1 MENYLAN
8 ATVASAGKVDA
19 DPLASLGL
27 KGAQPTNTSAA
38 DNNSFRP
45 LLRAI
50 TPDDSKSLLDAI
62 AKGGS
67 DLNNCIGQL
76 AQELGLDEENLKEF
90 KDLANTLHQ
99 SKQLVTEAK
108 TSFSQLERI
117 RAQQQKRLS
126 TLQKQQGITPSQG
139 DVPNNDSFTV
149 DFKAHVEGNGPQG
162 GFSEG
167 FNLRT
172 KQQRAA
178 QIAADIK
185 ERDLKASLDANANA
199 NANANA
205 QAHGLGLGQG
215 QGLDQQGQ
223 VSAQGLS
230 CEQGAIAQ
238 TSGAAAPTVGTFD
251 GRKKIDLDSKLDYS
265 NQQRDL
271 ENIRKGGVAI
281 NTKVLAP
288 VVNVFKEEELKKY
301 QEESSRYIECGQKFY
316 DYAHKYIGNAKRQGL
331 YKDPEPENNMSITY
345 KEGLDKIKFCFTD
358 MDLMKENKSKGLPIN
373 AHKVTEQSAQAL
385 NNSQSQANGNFA
397 LSSQGAHG
405 FDVNDPRHLGSQLV
419 GEGVSLSNNGQSVDI
434 ASTQEATVSAPV
446 SAPAVPAPAEPAE
459 PAAAVAAQAAE
470 LSAKSHAQEQEPAP
484 NQEPSADKVS
494 AGEQTQSPAQNQD
507 QAQAQDKAQVHAP
520 AQAQTEANSQ
530 EQVSGENGDSGVA
543 VSGSVAE
550 QNMGQA
556 TNSVPQV
563 THSEGDSAFAEQN
576 QTTSSLS
583 VSLADSP
590 KFEPQKLSDNA
601 NKSLDAF
608 ASGIGISEGYGD
620 EADIDDI
627 LGSSI
632 NSNTDN
638 NSLEIIDVAT
648 VKLPEQSQGD
658 LSATAPQMKQD
669 GGATEKGSQS
679 NDDLPPWSMGPDDK
693 REFINPNALNGLPQA
708 QELNQDKG
716 ESGNL
721 QKYPELTN
729 NALATTNAAQD
740 FIANQDKGQGA
751 NGSMVVANSAL
762 SVSSQS
768 MGLNTPKSDNLI
780 TAPQSGVKLIDG
792 SLDLSAEKAKVQ
804 QANQALSNLNESLLH
819 AHSDDEKAA
828 IAKAKGEA
836 SFQFLNTLDAQLN
849 KEAEL
854 SKANGPSPWEL
865 ANEATV
871 ITIGKNSIKINHA
884 EPIKLTKRSDNNLL
898 ADSEQGSS
906 KDKGNSD
913 LFFEPLKVR
922 DDGFIQ
928 TTKAQDF
935 SSLVEQIRAQEQQA
949 VLEHQQELEQ
959 VELYKQQMIAHGHVF
974 HEQSNDVLN
983 LMAISNSAIA
993 KELQERLATEG
1004 QDRST
1009 AYVFGQGNIKVPEQH
1024 FPWTQVAHIAPKITL
1039 SNTQTQVNAHSQPQ
1053 NQAQAQASAPAQAQ
1067 AQAPAQALSQPAV
1080 TVATGATAA
1089 SATPAMTQTQGSIPP
1104 AQANGQMLS
1113 QAQPQ
1118 GSAHGA
1124 YAQAPVQQP
1133 GHAQSFAQNGA
1144 SMPVQVP
1151 VQAQAQAPVPGQMPG
1166 QMPAQGYGNMQ
1177 PNSAHQYNGPVNGVN
1192 AVNTGVAN
1200 PNGGYGRPN
1209 GADEFVDRVATL
1221 ERPDYI
1227 ADHDEFYKSEES
1239 YESSYGVAAP
1249 NFAPMESDEDD
1260 GEYFGG
1266 GYDLAAAEALNNDPQ
1281 LVNAEPIEGTDRVI
1295 GSALRRVDTFAGL
1308 RMMSDDDFYGQVLEK
1323 DEWLQIITQAFSNNG
1338 PEFSILTRTARKVDE
1353 LNPDHWTIVVAKS
1366 DECDYL
1372 LPNIIKAL
1380 NAATGRNLQIEVQ
1393 KDNET
1398 PREAPCYKAYFAHQE
1413 AIAITRQKIKKIH
1426 GFNSLVKNLG
1436 LSLDNVGITLYVEK
1450 QERQVAKAINSVPLI

>member
-50 TPDDSKSLLDAI
+50 TPDDSKSLLAAI

-117 RAQQQKRLS
+117 RAEQQKRLS

-139 DVPNNDSFTV
+139 DVPSNDSFTV

-185 ERDLKASLDANANA
+185 ERDLKASIDANANA
-199 NANANA
+199 NANTNA
-205 QAHGLGLGQG
+205 QAQGQGQGQGQGLSQG

-223 VSAQGLS
+223 ASAQGLS
-230 CEQGAIAQ
+230 YEQGAIAQ

-281 NTKVLAP
+281 NTRVLAP

-331 YKDPEPENNMSITY
+331 YKEPEPENTLNITTR
-345 KEGLDKIKFCFTD
+345 EGEIKAKSCIANIE
-358 MDLMKENKSKGLPIN
+358 LMIENKSKGLPIN

-385 NNSQSQANGNFA
+385 NNGQSQANGNFA

-434 ASTQEATVSAPV
+434 ASTQEATVSAPAA
-446 SAPAVPAPAEPAE
+446 STAPAAP
-459 PAAAVAAQAAE
+459 AAE
-470 LSAKSHAQEQEPAP
+470 LTVKSNAQEQQPAT

-494 AGEQTQSPAQNQD
+494 VGEQTQSPAQNQD
-507 QAQAQDKAQVHAP
+507 QAQVHAP
-520 AQAQTEANSQ
+520 AQATALEQTEANSQ
-530 EQVSGENGDSGVA
+530 EQVSGDNGENGDSGAA
-543 VSGSVAE
+543 VSVAE

-608 ASGIGISEGYGD
+608 ASGIGLSEGYGD

-632 NSNTDN
+632 NSNTNN

-669 GGATEKGSQS
+669 GGATDKGSQS

-721 QKYPELTN
+721 QKYPEHTN

-762 SVSSQS
+762 SASSQS

-780 TAPQSGVKLIDG
+780 TTPQSGVKLIDG

-913 LFFEPLKVR
+913 IFFEPLKVR

-1039 SNTQTQVNAHSQPQ
+1039 SNTQTQANA
-1053 NQAQAQASAPAQAQ
+1053 QAQAQASA
-1067 AQAPAQALSQPAV
+1067 QALAQPAATAA
-1080 TVATGATAA
+1080 TVATAA
-1089 SATPAMTQTQGSIPP
+1089 SATPVMAQTQGSIPP
-1104 AQANGQMLS
+1104 AQANGQM
-1113 QAQPQ
+1113 QAQAQ
-1118 GSAHGA
+1118 AQAQAQSSATGA
-1124 YAQAPVQQP
+1124 YAQAPVQMP
-1133 GHAQSFAQNGA
+1133 GHAQSGAQRGTQNGA
-1144 SMPVQVP
+1144 PMQVQGQV
-1151 VQAQAQAPVPGQMPG
+1151 QAQAPVPG

-1177 PNSAHQYNGPVNGVN
+1177 PNNAHQYNGPVNGVN

-1200 PNGGYGRPN
+1200 PNSGYGRPN
-1209 GADEFVDRVATL
+1209 GADEFVDRMATL

-1413 AIAITRQKIKKIH
+1413 AIAIARQKIKKIH

-1450 QERQVAKAINSVPLI
+1450 QERHVAKAINSVPLI

>member
-199 NANANA
+199 NAQAQDQA
-205 QAHGLGLGQG
+205 QAQGQGLSQG

-223 VSAQGLS
+223 ASAQGLS
-230 CEQGAIAQ
+230 YEQGAIAQ

-281 NTKVLAP
+281 NTRVLAP

-331 YKDPEPENNMSITY
+331 YKEPEPENNKHITR
-345 KEGLDKIKFCFTD
+345 KEGEDIMNSCFTD
-358 MDLMKENKSKGLPIN
+358 MDLMNENKSKGLPIN

-385 NNSQSQANGNFA
+385 NNGQSQANGNFA

-446 SAPAVPAPAEPAE
+446 SAS
-459 PAAAVAAQAAE
+459 AASAGPAAE
-470 LSAKSHAQEQEPAP
+470 LTAKSHAQEQQPDQ

-494 AGEQTQSPAQNQD
+494 VGEQTQSPAQNQ
-507 QAQAQDKAQVHAP
+507 AHAP
-520 AQAQTEANSQ
+520 AQVTAQEQTEANSQ

-556 TNSVPQV
+556 TNSVSQV

-632 NSNTDN
+632 NSNTNN

-669 GGATEKGSQS
+669 GGATDKGSQS

-721 QKYPELTN
+721 QKYPEHTN

-751 NGSMVVANSAL
+751 NGSMVVANNAL
-762 SVSSQS
+762 SASSQS
-768 MGLNTPKSDNLI
+768 MGLNTPKSDSLI

-913 LFFEPLKVR
+913 IFFEPLKVR

-1009 AYVFGQGNIKVPEQH
+1009 TYVFGQGNIKVPEQH
-1024 FPWTQVAHIAPKITL
+1024 FPWTQVAHIAPKIML
-1039 SNTQTQVNAHSQPQ
+1039 SNTQTQAN
-1053 NQAQAQASAPAQAQ
+1053 AQAQTQAQ
-1067 AQAPAQALSQPAV
+1067 AQAPAQALAQPAA
-1080 TVATGATAA
+1080 TVANVATAA
-1089 SATPAMTQTQGSIPP
+1089 SATPVMPHTQAPKPP
-1104 AQANGQMLS
+1104 AQANGQM
-1113 QAQPQ
+1113 QAQAQ
-1118 GSAHGA
+1118 AQSSAHGA
-1124 YAQAPVQQP
+1124 YAQAPVQMP
-1133 GHAQSFAQNGA
+1133 GHAQSGAQNGA
-1144 SMPVQVP
+1144 SMPVQVQVQGQ
-1151 VQAQAQAPVPGQMPG
+1151 VQAHAPVPGQMS
-1166 QMPAQGYGNMQ
+1166 AQGHGNMQ
-1177 PNSAHQYNGPVNGVN
+1177 PNNAPAYNGPVNGVN

-1209 GADEFVDRVATL
+1209 GADDFVDRVATL

-1380 NAATGRNLQIEVQ
+1380 NAATGRDLQIEVQ

>member
-38 DNNSFRP
+38 DNNNSFRP

-199 NANANA
+199 NANTNA
-205 QAHGLGLGQG
+205 QAQGQG

-223 VSAQGLS
+223 ASAQGLS
-230 CEQGAIAQ
+230 QEQGAIAQ

-331 YKDPEPENNMSITY
+331 YKDPEPENNMSITT
-345 KEGLDKIKFCFTD
+345 KEGLDKIKSYFTD

-385 NNSQSQANGNFA
+385 NNGQSQANGNFA

-434 ASTQEATVSAPV
+434 ASTQEATVSAPE
-446 SAPAVPAPAEPAE
+446 SAPAVPAAPVPAEPE
-459 PAAAVAAQAAE
+459 QAAE
-470 LSAKSHAQEQEPAP
+470 PTAKSHAQEQEPAP

-494 AGEQTQSPAQNQD
+494 VGEQTQSPAQNQD
-507 QAQAQDKAQVHAP
+507 QAQDKAQVHAP
-520 AQAQTEANSQ
+520 AQEQTEANSQ
-530 EQVSGENGDSGVA
+530 EQVSGDDGNSEVA
-543 VSGSVAE
+543 VSGSVAVAE
-550 QNMGQA
+550 QNMGKA
-556 TNSVPQV
+556 TNSVSQV

-632 NSNTDN
+632 NSNTNN

-658 LSATAPQMKQD
+658 LSATAPKMKQD
-669 GGATEKGSQS
+669 GGATDKGSQS

-721 QKYPELTN
+721 QKYPEHTN

-762 SVSSQS
+762 SASSQS

-949 VLEHQQELEQ
+949 LLEHQQELEQ

-974 HEQSNDVLN
+974 HEESTDVLN

-1004 QDRST
+1004 QDRSC

-1039 SNTQTQVNAHSQPQ
+1039 SSTQTQ
-1053 NQAQAQASAPAQAQ
+1053 AQAQ
-1067 AQAPAQALSQPAV
+1067 AQAPEQALAQPAA
-1080 TVATGATAA
+1080 TVATAA
-1089 SATPAMTQTQGSIPP
+1089 SAAPVMAQTQGSIPP
-1104 AQANGQMLS
+1104 AQANGQM
-1113 QAQPQ
+1113 QAQAQ
-1118 GSAHGA
+1118 AQSSATGA
-1124 YAQAPVQQP
+1124 YAQAPVQQQ
-1133 GHAQSFAQNGA
+1133 GHAQSCAQRGSQNGA
-1144 SMPVQVP
+1144 SMPVQVQ
-1151 VQAQAQAPVPGQMPG
+1151 VQGQEQAPVSG
-1166 QMPAQGYGNMQ
+1166 QMPAPGNGNMQ
-1177 PNSAHQYNGPVNGVN
+1177 PNNATPYNGPVNRVN
-1192 AVNTGVAN
+1192 NGALS
-1200 PNGGYGRPN
+1200 PNGGYGAHN
-1209 GADEFVDRVATL
+1209 GADDFVDRVATL

-1249 NFAPMESDEDD
+1249 NFTPMESDEDD

-1308 RMMSDDDFYGQVLEK
+1308 RVMSDDDFYGQVLEK

-1413 AIAITRQKIKKIH
+1413 AIAIARQKIKKIH

>member
-199 NANANA
+199 NSQA
-205 QAHGLGLGQG
+205 QAQAQGLGQGQG

-230 CEQGAIAQ
+230 YEHGAIAQ

-301 QEESSRYIECGQKFY
+301 QEESSHYIECGQKFY

-345 KEGLDKIKFCFTD
+345 KEGLDKIKSYFTD

-434 ASTQEATVSAPV
+434 ASTQEATVYAPE
-446 SAPAVPAPAEPAE
+446 SAPAASTVPAGPAAPEPAPA
-459 PAAAVAAQAAE
+459 AE
-470 LSAKSHAQEQEPAP
+470 LTVKSHAQEQEPAP

-494 AGEQTQSPAQNQD
+494 VGEQTQSPAQNQD
-507 QAQAQDKAQVHAP
+507 QAQDKAQAHAP
-520 AQAQTEANSQ
+520 AQANAQEQTEANSQ
-530 EQVSGENGDSGVA
+530 EQVSGDNGDSEVA
-543 VSGSVAE
+543 VSGSVAVAE
-550 QNMGQA
+550 QDMVKA

-608 ASGIGISEGYGD
+608 ASGIGLSEGYGD
-620 EADIDDI
+620 DADIDDI

-648 VKLPEQSQGD
+648 VKLSEQSQGD
-658 LSATAPQMKQD
+658 LPATAPQMKQD
-669 GGATEKGSQS
+669 GGATDKGIQS

-721 QKYPELTN
+721 QKYPEHPN

-768 MGLNTPKSDNLI
+768 MDLNTPKSDNLI

-949 VLEHQQELEQ
+949 LLEHQQELEQ

-974 HEQSNDVLN
+974 HEESNDVLN
-983 LMAISNSAIA
+983 LMAISNSSIA

-1004 QDRST
+1004 QDRSR

-1039 SNTQTQVNAHSQPQ
+1039 SNTQTQANAHTQTL
-1053 NQAQAQASAPAQAQ
+1053 AQAEAQNQ
-1067 AQAPAQALSQPAV
+1067 AQAPAQALAQPVA
-1080 TVATGATAA
+1080 TVATSA
-1089 SATPAMTQTQGSIPP
+1089 SASPVTAQTQDSIPP
-1104 AQANGQMLS
+1104 AQTNGQMLS
-1113 QAQPQ
+1113 QAQSQ
-1118 GSAHGA
+1118 SSAPGA
-1124 YAQAPVQQP
+1124 YAQDPVQQS

-1144 SMPVQVP
+1144 PMQ
-1151 VQAQAQAPVPGQMPG
+1151 VQAHAQAPVPGQMPAKG
-1166 QMPAQGYGNMQ
+1166 SGNMQ
-1177 PNSAHQYNGPVNGVN
+1177 PNNAHQYNGPVNGVN

-1209 GADEFVDRVATL
+1209 GADDFVDRVATL

-1227 ADHDEFYKSEES
+1227 ADHDDFYKSEES

-1281 LVNAEPIEGTDRVI
+1281 LVNAEPIERTDRVI

>member
-27 KGAQPTNTSAA
+27 KGVQPTNTSAA

-50 TPDDSKSLLDAI
+50 TPDDSKSLLAAI

-117 RAQQQKRLS
+117 RAEQQKRLS
-126 TLQKQQGITPSQG
+126 TLQKQQGITSSQG
-139 DVPNNDSFTV
+139 DVPSNDSFTV

-199 NANANA
+199 NANTNA
-205 QAHGLGLGQG
+205 QAQGQGQGQGLSQG

-223 VSAQGLS
+223 ASAQGQS
-230 CEQGAIAQ
+230 YEQGAIAQ

-281 NTKVLAP
+281 NTRVLAP

-331 YKDPEPENNMSITY
+331 YKDPEPENNMSITT
-345 KEGLDKIKFCFTD
+345 KEGLDKIKSYFTD

-385 NNSQSQANGNFA
+385 NNGQSQANGNFA

-434 ASTQEATVSAPV
+434 ASIQEATVSAPA
-446 SAPAVPAPAEPAE
+446 SAPA
-459 PAAAVAAQAAE
+459 PAAPAAE
-470 LSAKSHAQEQEPAP
+470 LTVKSNAQEQQPAT

-494 AGEQTQSPAQNQD
+494 VGEQTQSPAQNQD
-507 QAQAQDKAQVHAP
+507 QAQVHVP
-520 AQAQTEANSQ
+520 AQANAQEQTEANSQ
-530 EQVSGENGDSGVA
+530 EQVSGENGDSGAA
-543 VSGSVAE
+543 VSVAE

-556 TNSVPQV
+556 TNSVSQV

-608 ASGIGISEGYGD
+608 ASGIGLSEGYGD

-632 NSNTDN
+632 NSNTNN

-669 GGATEKGSQS
+669 GGATDKGSQS

-721 QKYPELTN
+721 QKYPEHTN

-762 SVSSQS
+762 SASSQS
-768 MGLNTPKSDNLI
+768 MGLNTPKSDSLI

-854 SKANGPSPWEL
+854 SQANGPSPWEL

-913 LFFEPLKVR
+913 IFFEPLKVR

-949 VLEHQQELEQ
+949 VLEHQQDLEQ

-1004 QDRST
+1004 QDRSS

-1039 SNTQTQVNAHSQPQ
+1039 SNTQPQANAHA
-1053 NQAQAQASAPAQAQ
+1053 NDQAQNQAQ
-1067 AQAPAQALSQPAV
+1067 AQAPAQALAQPAATAA
-1080 TVATGATAA
+1080 TVATAA
-1089 SATPAMTQTQGSIPP
+1089 SATPVMAQTQGSIPP
-1104 AQANGQMLS
+1104 AQANGQM
-1113 QAQPQ
+1113 QAHAQSQ
-1118 GSAHGA
+1118 GSAHGS
-1124 YAQAPVQQP
+1124 YAQAPIQQP
-1133 GHAQSFAQNGA
+1133 GHAQRGAQNGA
-1144 SMPVQVP
+1144 SMPVQVQGQ
-1151 VQAQAQAPVPGQMPG
+1151 VQAQAPVSGQMS
-1166 QMPAQGYGNMQ
+1166 AQGHGNMQ
-1177 PNSAHQYNGPVNGVN
+1177 PNSAPQYNGPVNGVN

-1209 GADEFVDRVATL
+1209 GADEFVDRMATL

-1413 AIAITRQKIKKIH
+1413 AIAIARQKIKKIH

>member
-1 MENYLAN
+1 M
-8 ATVASAGKVDA
+8 
-19 DPLASLGL
+19 
-27 KGAQPTNTSAA
+27 
-38 DNNSFRP
+38 
-45 LLRAI
+45 RAI
-50 TPDDSKSLLDAI
+50 TPDDSKSLLAAI

-126 TLQKQQGITPSQG
+126 TLQKQQGVTPSQG

-185 ERDLKASLDANANA
+185 ERDLKASLADNANA
-199 NANANA
+199 NVQA
-205 QAHGLGLGQG
+205 QAQGLSQGQG

-230 CEQGAIAQ
+230 YEQGAIAQ

-281 NTKVLAP
+281 NTRVLAP

-331 YKDPEPENNMSITY
+331 YKDPEPENNMSITT
-345 KEGLDKIKFCFTD
+345 KEGLDKIKSYFTD

-385 NNSQSQANGNFA
+385 NNGQSQANGNFA

-434 ASTQEATVSAPV
+434 ASTQDATVSAPE
-446 SAPAVPAPAEPAE
+446 SAPAASAVSAAPEQAVEPT
-459 PAAAVAAQAAE
+459 
-470 LSAKSHAQEQEPAP
+470 AKSHAQEQEPAP

-494 AGEQTQSPAQNQD
+494 VGEQTQSPAQNQD
-507 QAQAQDKAQVHAP
+507 HAQAQVHAP
-520 AQAQTEANSQ
+520 AQVTAQEQTEANSQ
-530 EQVSGENGDSGVA
+530 EQVSGDNGANGNSGAA
-543 VSGSVAE
+543 VSVAE

-556 TNSVPQV
+556 TNSVSQV

-608 ASGIGISEGYGD
+608 ASGIGLSEGYGD

-632 NSNTDN
+632 NSNTNN

-658 LSATAPQMKQD
+658 LPATAPQMKQD
-669 GGATEKGSQS
+669 GGATDKGSQS

-716 ESGNL
+716 EIGNL
-721 QKYPELTN
+721 QKYPEHPN

-762 SVSSQS
+762 SASSQS

-913 LFFEPLKVR
+913 IFFEPLKVR

-1039 SNTQTQVNAHSQPQ
+1039 SNTQPQANAHANDQAQ
-1053 NQAQAQASAPAQAQ
+1053 NQAQAQA
-1067 AQAPAQALSQPAV
+1067 QAPSQALAQSA
-1080 TVATGATAA
+1080 ATAATAATAA
-1089 SATPAMTQTQGSIPP
+1089 SATPVMAQTQGSIPP
-1104 AQANGQMLS
+1104 AQANGQM
-1113 QAQPQ
+1113 QAQAQ
-1118 GSAHGA
+1118 AQAQAQSSATGA

-1133 GHAQSFAQNGA
+1133 GHGQSFAQRGTQNGA
-1144 SMPVQVP
+1144 SMPVQGQV
-1151 VQAQAQAPVPGQMPG
+1151 QAQAPVSGQMS
-1166 QMPAQGYGNMQ
+1166 AQGHGNMQ
-1177 PNSAHQYNGPVNGVN
+1177 PNNAPQYNGPVNGVN
-1192 AVNTGVAN
+1192 AVSTGVAN
-1200 PNGGYGRPN
+1200 PNSGYGRPN
-1209 GADEFVDRVATL
+1209 GADDFVDRVATL

>member
-27 KGAQPTNTSAA
+27 KGAQPANTSAA
-38 DNNSFRP
+38 DNNNSFRP

-50 TPDDSKSLLDAI
+50 TPDDSKSLLAAI

-185 ERDLKASLDANANA
+185 ERDLKASLADNANA
-199 NANANA
+199 NANAQAQA

-230 CEQGAIAQ
+230 YEQGGVAQ

-385 NNSQSQANGNFA
+385 NNTQSQANGNFA

-434 ASTQEATVSAPV
+434 ASTQGATVSTPE
-446 SAPAVPAPAEPAE
+446 SAPAASTVLAGSAAPESAP
-459 PAAAVAAQAAE
+459 AAE
-470 LSAKSHAQEQEPAP
+470 LTAKTHAQEQQPTP

-494 AGEQTQSPAQNQD
+494 VGEQTKSPAQNQD

-520 AQAQTEANSQ
+520 AQATALEQTEANSQ
-530 EQVSGENGDSGVA
+530 EQVSGDNGENGNSGVA
-543 VSGSVAE
+543 VSGSVAVAE

-632 NSNTDN
+632 NSNTNN

-658 LSATAPQMKQD
+658 LPATAPQMKQD
-669 GGATEKGSQS
+669 GGATDKGSQS

-721 QKYPELTN
+721 QKYPEHTN

-762 SVSSQS
+762 SISSQS

-1004 QDRST
+1004 QDRSR
-1009 AYVFGQGNIKVPEQH
+1009 AYVFGQGNIKVPQQH

-1039 SNTQTQVNAHSQPQ
+1039 SNTQP
-1053 NQAQAQASAPAQAQ
+1053 QAQAQ
-1067 AQAPAQALSQPAV
+1067 AQALSQPAV
-1080 TVATGATAA
+1080 TVATEATAA

-1104 AQANGQMLS
+1104 AQANGQMQS

-1124 YAQAPVQQP
+1124 YAQAPVQMP
-1133 GHAQSFAQNGA
+1133 GHAQSFAKNGA
-1144 SMPVQVP
+1144 PMP

-1166 QMPAQGYGNMQ
+1166 QMSAQGYGNMQ

-1200 PNGGYGRPN
+1200 PNSGYGRPN
-1209 GADEFVDRVATL
+1209 GADDFVDRVATL

>member
-8 ATVASAGKVDA
+8 ATVTSAGKVDA

-99 SKQLVTEAK
+99 SKQLVKEAK

-117 RAQQQKRLS
+117 RAQHQQRLS

-139 DVPNNDSFTV
+139 DMPNSDSFTV

-205 QAHGLGLGQG
+205 QPQARGQNQG

-230 CEQGAIAQ
+230 EAQSAIAQ

-331 YKDPEPENNMSITY
+331 YKDPEPENNMSITT
-345 KEGLDKIKFCFTD
+345 KEGLDKIKSYFTD

-385 NNSQSQANGNFA
+385 NNGQSQANGNFA

-434 ASTQEATVSAPV
+434 ASTQDATVSAPV
-446 SAPAVPAPAEPAE
+446 SVPTASTVPAAP
-459 PAAAVAAQAAE
+459 AAE
-470 LSAKSHAQEQEPAP
+470 LTAKSHAQEQQPAP

-494 AGEQTQSPAQNQD
+494 VGEQTQSPAQNQD
-507 QAQAQDKAQVHAP
+507 LAQDKAQVHAP
-520 AQAQTEANSQ
+520 AQATALEQTEANSQ
-530 EQVSGENGDSGVA
+530 EQVSGANGNSEFA

-550 QNMGQA
+550 QNMGKA

-608 ASGIGISEGYGD
+608 ASGIGLSEGYGD

-632 NSNTDN
+632 NSNTNN

-669 GGATEKGSQS
+669 GGATDKGSQS

-721 QKYPELTN
+721 QKYPEHTN

-751 NGSMVVANSAL
+751 NGSMVVANNAL
-762 SVSSQS
+762 SASSQS

-854 SKANGPSPWEL
+854 SQANGPSPWEL

-913 LFFEPLKVR
+913 IFFEPLKVR

-949 VLEHQQELEQ
+949 VLEHQQDLEQ

-974 HEQSNDVLN
+974 HEESNDVLN

-1004 QDRST
+1004 QDRSS
-1009 AYVFGQGNIKVPEQH
+1009 AYVFGQGNIKVPEHH
-1024 FPWTQVAHIAPKITL
+1024 FPWTQVAHIAPKIML
-1039 SNTQTQVNAHSQPQ
+1039 SNTQTQAQAQVQ
-1053 NQAQAQASAPAQAQ
+1053 NQAQAQA
-1067 AQAPAQALSQPAV
+1067 QAPEQALAQSAATAA
-1080 TVATGATAA
+1080 TVATAA
-1089 SATPAMTQTQGSIPP
+1089 SASPVMAQNQAPIPP
-1104 AQANGQMLS
+1104 AQANGQMPAQT
-1113 QAQPQ
+1113 QAQAQ
-1118 GSAHGA
+1118 SSASGA
-1124 YAQAPVQQP
+1124 YAQAPVQMP
-1133 GHAQSFAQNGA
+1133 GHAQSFAQRGTQNGA
-1144 SMPVQVP
+1144 SMPVP
-1151 VQAQAQAPVPGQMPG
+1151 VQVQGQVQAQAPVSGQMS
-1166 QMPAQGYGNMQ
+1166 AQGHGNMQ
-1177 PNSAHQYNGPVNGVN
+1177 PNSAPQYNGPVNGVN

-1200 PNGGYGRPN
+1200 HNGGYGRPN
-1209 GADEFVDRVATL
+1209 GADEFVDRMATL

>member
-50 TPDDSKSLLDAI
+50 TPDDSKSLLAAI

-185 ERDLKASLDANANA
+185 ERDLKASLADNAKANANA
-199 NANANA
+199 QA

-230 CEQGAIAQ
+230 YEQGAIAQ

-331 YKDPEPENNMSITY
+331 YKDPEPENNMSITT

-385 NNSQSQANGNFA
+385 NNTQSQANDNFA

-434 ASTQEATVSAPV
+434 ASTQGATVSAPV
-446 SAPAVPAPAEPAE
+446 SA
-459 PAAAVAAQAAE
+459 AAASTVMAGSAAPESAPAAE
-470 LSAKSHAQEQEPAP
+470 LTAKSHAQEQQPTP

-494 AGEQTQSPAQNQD
+494 VGEQTQSPAQNQD
-507 QAQAQDKAQVHAP
+507 QPQDKAQAHAP
-520 AQAQTEANSQ
+520 AQAPAQEQTEANSQ
-530 EQVSGENGDSGVA
+530 EQVSGETGAA
-543 VSGSVAE
+543 VSVAE
-550 QNMGQA
+550 QNMGKA
-556 TNSVPQV
+556 TNCVPQV

-608 ASGIGISEGYGD
+608 ASGIGLSEGYGD

-632 NSNTDN
+632 NSNTNN

-658 LSATAPQMKQD
+658 LPATAPQMKQD
-669 GGATEKGSQS
+669 GGATDKGSQS

-721 QKYPELTN
+721 QKYPEHTD

-762 SVSSQS
+762 SISSQS

-1004 QDRST
+1004 QDRSR
-1009 AYVFGQGNIKVPEQH
+1009 AYVFGQGNIKVPQQH

-1039 SNTQTQVNAHSQPQ
+1039 SNTQP
-1053 NQAQAQASAPAQAQ
+1053 QAQAQ
-1067 AQAPAQALSQPAV
+1067 AQALSQPAV
-1080 TVATGATAA
+1080 TVATEATAA

-1104 AQANGQMLS
+1104 AQANGQMQS

-1124 YAQAPVQQP
+1124 YAQAPVQMP
-1133 GHAQSFAQNGA
+1133 GHAQSFAKNGA
-1144 SMPVQVP
+1144 PMP

-1166 QMPAQGYGNMQ
+1166 QMSAQGYGNMQ

-1200 PNGGYGRPN
+1200 PNSGYGRPN
-1209 GADEFVDRVATL
+1209 GADDFVDRVATL

>member
-50 TPDDSKSLLDAI
+50 TPDDSKSLLAAI

-117 RAQQQKRLS
+117 RAEQQKRLS

-139 DVPNNDSFTV
+139 DVPSNDSFTV

-199 NANANA
+199 NAQA
-205 QAHGLGLGQG
+205 QAQGQGLSQG

-223 VSAQGLS
+223 ASAQGLS
-230 CEQGAIAQ
+230 QEQGAIAQ

-281 NTKVLAP
+281 NTRVLAP

-331 YKDPEPENNMSITY
+331 YKEPEPENTLNITTR
-345 KEGLDKIKFCFTD
+345 EGEIKAKSCIANIE
-358 MDLMKENKSKGLPIN
+358 LMIENKSKGLPIN

-385 NNSQSQANGNFA
+385 NNGQSQANGNFA

-446 SAPAVPAPAEPAE
+446 SAPAASTVP
-459 PAAAVAAQAAE
+459 AVAAQAAE
-470 LSAKSHAQEQEPAP
+470 LTAKSHAQEQEPDQ
-484 NQEPSADKVS
+484 NQEPSTDKVS
-494 AGEQTQSPAQNQD
+494 VGEQTQSPAQNQD
-507 QAQAQDKAQVHAP
+507 QAQDKAQAHVP
-520 AQAQTEANSQ
+520 AQANAMEQTETNSQ
-530 EQVSGENGDSGVA
+530 EQVNGENGDSGAA
-543 VSGSVAE
+543 VSVAK
-550 QNMGQA
+550 QNMEQA
-556 TNSVPQV
+556 TNSVSQV

-608 ASGIGISEGYGD
+608 ASGIGLSEGYGD

-632 NSNTDN
+632 NSNTNN

-669 GGATEKGSQS
+669 GGATDKGSQS

-721 QKYPELTN
+721 QKYPEHPN

-762 SVSSQS
+762 SASSQS
-768 MGLNTPKSDNLI
+768 MGLNTPKSDSLI
-780 TAPQSGVKLIDG
+780 TTPQSGVKLIDG

-1024 FPWTQVAHIAPKITL
+1024 FPWTQVAHIAPKIML
-1039 SNTQTQVNAHSQPQ
+1039 SNTQTQV
-1053 NQAQAQASAPAQAQ
+1053 QAQAQAQNQAQDQ
-1067 AQAPAQALSQPAV
+1067 AQAPEQALAQPAATAA
-1080 TVATGATAA
+1080 TVATAA
-1089 SATPAMTQTQGSIPP
+1089 STSPVMAQNQAPIPP
-1104 AQANGQMLS
+1104 AQANGQM
-1113 QAQPQ
+1113 QAQTQ
-1118 GSAHGA
+1118 AQAQSFASGA
-1124 YAQAPVQQP
+1124 YAQAPVQMP
-1133 GHAQSFAQNGA
+1133 GHAQSFAQKGA
-1144 SMPVQVP
+1144 PMQVQV
-1151 VQAQAQAPVPGQMPG
+1151 QAQAPVSG
-1166 QMPAQGYGNMQ
+1166 QMPAKSYGNMQ
-1177 PNSAHQYNGPVNGVN
+1177 PNNAPTYNGPVNR
-1192 AVNTGVAN
+1192 AN
-1200 PNGGYGRPN
+1200 NGALSPNGGYGRPN
-1209 GADEFVDRVATL
+1209 GADEFVDRMATL

-1380 NAATGRNLQIEVQ
+1380 NAATGRSLQIEVQ

>member
-8 ATVASAGKVDA
+8 ATVASSGKVDA

-27 KGAQPTNTSAA
+27 KGVQPTNTSAA

-50 TPDDSKSLLDAI
+50 TTDDSKSLLDAI

-185 ERDLKASLDANANA
+185 ERDLKASLDANAQ
-199 NANANA
+199 A
-205 QAHGLGLGQG
+205 QAQGMGQG

-223 VSAQGLS
+223 ASAQGLS
-230 CEQGAIAQ
+230 YEQGAIAQ

-281 NTKVLAP
+281 NTRVLAP

-331 YKDPEPENNMSITY
+331 YKEPEPENNMSITT
-345 KEGLDKIKFCFTD
+345 KEGLDKIKSYFTD
-358 MDLMKENKSKGLPIN
+358 IDLMKENKSKGLPIN

-446 SAPAVPAPAEPAE
+446 SAPAASSVPAAP
-459 PAAAVAAQAAE
+459 AAE
-470 LSAKSHAQEQEPAP
+470 LTVKSNAQEQQPTP

-494 AGEQTQSPAQNQD
+494 VGEQTQSPAQNQD
-507 QAQAQDKAQVHAP
+507 QAQAQAQVHAP
-520 AQAQTEANSQ
+520 AQATAQEQTEANSQ
-530 EQVSGENGDSGVA
+530 EQVSGDNGNSDVA
-543 VSGSVAE
+543 VSVSVAE

-608 ASGIGISEGYGD
+608 ASGIGLSEGYGD

-632 NSNTDN
+632 NSNTNN

-658 LSATAPQMKQD
+658 LPATAPQMKQD
-669 GGATEKGSQS
+669 GGATDKGSQS

-721 QKYPELTN
+721 QKYPEHPN
-729 NALATTNAAQD
+729 NALATTNAAQE

-751 NGSMVVANSAL
+751 NGSMVVANYAL
-762 SVSSQS
+762 SASSQS

-780 TAPQSGVKLIDG
+780 TTPQSGVKLIDG

-974 HEQSNDVLN
+974 HEESNDVLN

-1039 SNTQTQVNAHSQPQ
+1039 SHTQTQANAQAQAQ
-1053 NQAQAQASAPAQAQ
+1053 NQAQALAPE
-1067 AQAPAQALSQPAV
+1067 QALAQPAATAA
-1080 TVATGATAA
+1080 TVATAA
-1089 SATPAMTQTQGSIPP
+1089 SATPVMAQTQGSIPP
-1104 AQANGQMLS
+1104 AQANGQM
-1113 QAQPQ
+1113 QAQAQ
-1118 GSAHGA
+1118 AQSSAHGA
-1124 YAQAPVQQP
+1124 YAQAPVQQQ
-1133 GHAQSFAQNGA
+1133 GHAQSGA
-1144 SMPVQVP
+1144 PMQVQGQVR
-1151 VQAQAQAPVPGQMPG
+1151 AQAPVSGQMS
-1166 QMPAQGYGNMQ
+1166 AQGHGNMQ
-1177 PNSAHQYNGPVNGVN
+1177 PNNAPAYNGHVNGIN

-1209 GADEFVDRVATL
+1209 GADDFVDRVATL

-1249 NFAPMESDEDD
+1249 NFALMESDEDD

-1413 AIAITRQKIKKIH
+1413 AIAIARQKIKKIH

>member
-50 TPDDSKSLLDAI
+50 TPDDSKSLLAAI

-117 RAQQQKRLS
+117 RAEQQKRLS

-139 DVPNNDSFTV
+139 DVPSNDSFTV

-185 ERDLKASLDANANA
+185 ERDLKASIDANANA
-199 NANANA
+199 NANTNA
-205 QAHGLGLGQG
+205 QAQGQGQGLSQG

-223 VSAQGLS
+223 ASAQGLS
-230 CEQGAIAQ
+230 YEQGAIAQ

-281 NTKVLAP
+281 NTRVLAP

-331 YKDPEPENNMSITY
+331 YKEPEPENTLNITTR
-345 KEGLDKIKFCFTD
+345 EGEIKAKSCIANIE
-358 MDLMKENKSKGLPIN
+358 LMIENKSKGLPIN

-385 NNSQSQANGNFA
+385 NNGQSQANGNFA

-434 ASTQEATVSAPV
+434 ASIQEATVSAPAA
-446 SAPAVPAPAEPAE
+446 STAPAAP
-459 PAAAVAAQAAE
+459 AAE
-470 LSAKSHAQEQEPAP
+470 LTAKSHAQEQQPTP

-494 AGEQTQSPAQNQD
+494 VGEQTQSPAQNQD
-507 QAQAQDKAQVHAP
+507 QAQDKAQVHAP
-520 AQAQTEANSQ
+520 AQATALEQTEANSQ
-530 EQVSGENGDSGVA
+530 EQVIGANGNSDVA

-550 QNMGQA
+550 QNMEQA

-608 ASGIGISEGYGD
+608 ASGIGLSEGYGD

-632 NSNTDN
+632 NSNTNN

-658 LSATAPQMKQD
+658 LPATAPQMKQD

-721 QKYPELTN
+721 QKYPEHPN

-751 NGSMVVANSAL
+751 NGSMVVANNAL
-762 SVSSQS
+762 SASSQS
-768 MGLNTPKSDNLI
+768 MGLNTPKSDSLI

-913 LFFEPLKVR
+913 IFFEPLKVR

-1004 QDRST
+1004 QDRSS

-1024 FPWTQVAHIAPKITL
+1024 FPWTQVAHIAPKIML
-1039 SNTQTQVNAHSQPQ
+1039 SNTQTQANAQAQAQAQSQNQ
-1053 NQAQAQASAPAQAQ
+1053 TQAQAQASA
-1067 AQAPAQALSQPAV
+1067 QALAQPAATAA
-1080 TVATGATAA
+1080 TVATAA
-1089 SATPAMTQTQGSIPP
+1089 SATPVMAQNQAAIPP
-1104 AQANGQMLS
+1104 AQANGQM
-1113 QAQPQ
+1113 QAHAQSQ
-1118 GSAHGA
+1118 GSAHGS
-1124 YAQAPVQQP
+1124 YAQAPIQQP
-1133 GHAQSFAQNGA
+1133 GHAQNGA
-1144 SMPVQVP
+1144 QMQVQGQ
-1151 VQAQAQAPVPGQMPG
+1151 VQAHAPVSGQMS
-1166 QMPAQGYGNMQ
+1166 AQGHGNMQ
-1177 PNSAHQYNGPVNGVN
+1177 PNSAPQYNGPVNGVN

-1209 GADEFVDRVATL
+1209 GADEFVDRMATL

-1413 AIAITRQKIKKIH
+1413 AIAIARQKIKKIH

>member
-126 TLQKQQGITPSQG
+126 TLQKQQGITSSQG

-185 ERDLKASLDANANA
+185 ERDLKASLAD

-205 QAHGLGLGQG
+205 QAQGQGQG

-223 VSAQGLS
+223 TSAQGLS
-230 CEQGAIAQ
+230 YEHGAIAQ

-281 NTKVLAP
+281 NTRVLAP

-331 YKDPEPENNMSITY
+331 YKDPEPENNMSITT
-345 KEGLDKIKFCFTD
+345 KEGLDKIKSYFTD

-385 NNSQSQANGNFA
+385 NNGQSQANGNFA

-470 LSAKSHAQEQEPAP
+470 LTVKSNAQEQEPAP

-494 AGEQTQSPAQNQD
+494 VGEQTQSPAQNQD
-507 QAQAQDKAQVHAP
+507 HAQAKAHAP
-520 AQAQTEANSQ
+520 AQVTAQEQTEANSQ

-556 TNSVPQV
+556 TNSVSQV

-608 ASGIGISEGYGD
+608 ASGIGLSEGYGD

-632 NSNTDN
+632 NSNTNN

-669 GGATEKGSQS
+669 GGATDKGSQS

-721 QKYPELTN
+721 QKYPEHTN
-729 NALATTNAAQD
+729 NALATTNAAQE

-762 SVSSQS
+762 SASSQS

-780 TAPQSGVKLIDG
+780 TTPQSGVKLIDG

-974 HEQSNDVLN
+974 HEESNDVLN
-983 LMAISNSAIA
+983 LMSISNSAIA

-1004 QDRST
+1004 QDRSS

-1039 SNTQTQVNAHSQPQ
+1039 SNTQPQANAHA
-1053 NQAQAQASAPAQAQ
+1053 NDQAQNQAQ
-1067 AQAPAQALSQPAV
+1067 AQAPAQALAQPAATAA
-1080 TVATGATAA
+1080 TVATAA
-1089 SATPAMTQTQGSIPP
+1089 SATPVMAQTQGSIPP
-1104 AQANGQMLS
+1104 AQANGQM
-1113 QAQPQ
+1113 QAHAQSQ
-1118 GSAHGA
+1118 GSAHGS
-1124 YAQAPVQQP
+1124 YAQAPVQMP
-1133 GHAQSFAQNGA
+1133 GHAQNGAQRGTQNGV
-1144 SMPVQVP
+1144 SMPVQVQGQ
-1151 VQAQAQAPVPGQMPG
+1151 VQAQAPVSGQMS
-1166 QMPAQGYGNMQ
+1166 AQGHGNMQ
-1177 PNSAHQYNGPVNGVN
+1177 PNSAPQYNGPVNGVN

-1209 GADEFVDRVATL
+1209 GADEFVDRMATL

>member
-1 MENYLAN
+1 M
-8 ATVASAGKVDA
+8 
-19 DPLASLGL
+19 
-27 KGAQPTNTSAA
+27 
-38 DNNSFRP
+38 
-45 LLRAI
+45 
-50 TPDDSKSLLDAI
+50 
-62 AKGGS
+62 
-67 DLNNCIGQL
+67 
-76 AQELGLDEENLKEF
+76 
-90 KDLANTLHQ
+90 
-99 SKQLVTEAK
+99 
-108 TSFSQLERI
+108 
-117 RAQQQKRLS
+117 
-126 TLQKQQGITPSQG
+126 
-139 DVPNNDSFTV
+139 PNNDSFTV

-199 NANANA
+199 NAQA
-205 QAHGLGLGQG
+205 QAQGQGQGQGLSQG

-230 CEQGAIAQ
+230 YEQGAIAQ

-281 NTKVLAP
+281 NTRVLAP

-331 YKDPEPENNMSITY
+331 YKEPEPENTLNITTR
-345 KEGLDKIKFCFTD
+345 EGEIKAKSCIANIE
-358 MDLMKENKSKGLPIN
+358 LMIENKSKGLPIN

-385 NNSQSQANGNFA
+385 NNGQSQANGNFA

-434 ASTQEATVSAPV
+434 ASTQEATVSAPA
-446 SAPAVPAPAEPAE
+446 SAPAASTVP
-459 PAAAVAAQAAE
+459 AVAAQAAE
-470 LSAKSHAQEQEPAP
+470 LTAKSHAQEQEPAT

-494 AGEQTQSPAQNQD
+494 VGEQTQSPAQNQD
-507 QAQAQDKAQVHAP
+507 QAQDKDQVHAP
-520 AQAQTEANSQ
+520 AQANAQEQTEANSQ
-530 EQVSGENGDSGVA
+530 EQVNGENGDSGAA
-543 VSGSVAE
+543 VSVAE

-556 TNSVPQV
+556 TNSVSQV

-608 ASGIGISEGYGD
+608 ASGIGLSEGYGD

-632 NSNTDN
+632 NSNTNN

-669 GGATEKGSQS
+669 GGATDKGSQS

-721 QKYPELTN
+721 QKYPEHPN
-729 NALATTNAAQD
+729 NALATTNAAQE

-762 SVSSQS
+762 SASSQS

-949 VLEHQQELEQ
+949 VLEHQQDLEQ

-1039 SNTQTQVNAHSQPQ
+1039 SNTQPQANAHA
-1053 NQAQAQASAPAQAQ
+1053 NDQAQNQAQ
-1067 AQAPAQALSQPAV
+1067 AQAPAQALAQPAATAA
-1080 TVATGATAA
+1080 TVATAA
-1089 SATPAMTQTQGSIPP
+1089 SATPVMAQNQAAIPP
-1104 AQANGQMLS
+1104 AQANGQMMS
-1113 QAQPQ
+1113 QAQSQ

-1124 YAQAPVQQP
+1124 YAQAPVQMP
-1133 GHAQSFAQNGA
+1133 GHAQSGAQRGTQNGV
-1144 SMPVQVP
+1144 SMPVQVQGQ
-1151 VQAQAQAPVPGQMPG
+1151 VQAQAPVSGQMS
-1166 QMPAQGYGNMQ
+1166 AQGHGNMQ

-1209 GADEFVDRVATL
+1209 GADDFVDRVATL

>member
-27 KGAQPTNTSAA
+27 KGVQPTNTSAA

-139 DVPNNDSFTV
+139 DVPSNDSFTV

-199 NANANA
+199 NAQA
-205 QAHGLGLGQG
+205 QAQGQG
-215 QGLDQQGQ
+215 LSQSQGLDQQGQ
-223 VSAQGLS
+223 ASAQGLS
-230 CEQGAIAQ
+230 YEQGAIAQ

-281 NTKVLAP
+281 NTRVLAP

-331 YKDPEPENNMSITY
+331 YKDPEPENNMSITT
-345 KEGLDKIKFCFTD
+345 KEGLDKIKSYFTD

-385 NNSQSQANGNFA
+385 NNGQSQANGNFA

-434 ASTQEATVSAPV
+434 ASTQEATVSAPA
-446 SAPAVPAPAEPAE
+446 SAPAAPAEPV
-459 PAAAVAAQAAE
+459 PAAPVSEQAAE
-470 LSAKSHAQEQEPAP
+470 LTAKSHAQEQEPAP

-494 AGEQTQSPAQNQD
+494 VGEQTQSPAQNQD
-507 QAQAQDKAQVHAP
+507 QAQDKAQVHVP
-520 AQAQTEANSQ
+520 AQANAMEQTEANSQ
-530 EQVSGENGDSGVA
+530 EQVNGENGDSGAA
-543 VSGSVAE
+543 VSVAE

-608 ASGIGISEGYGD
+608 ASGIGLSEGYGD

-632 NSNTDN
+632 NSNTNN

-658 LSATAPQMKQD
+658 LPATAPQMRQD
-669 GGATEKGSQS
+669 GGATDKGSQS

-693 REFINPNALNGLPQA
+693 REFINPNALNGLLQA

-716 ESGNL
+716 ESGKL
-721 QKYPELTN
+721 QKYPEHTN

-762 SVSSQS
+762 SASSQS
-768 MGLNTPKSDNLI
+768 MGLNTPKSDSLI

-913 LFFEPLKVR
+913 IFFEPLKVR

-1004 QDRST
+1004 QDRSS

-1024 FPWTQVAHIAPKITL
+1024 FPWTQVAHIAPKIML
-1039 SNTQTQVNAHSQPQ
+1039 SNTQPQ
-1053 NQAQAQASAPAQAQ
+1053 ANGHANDQAQNQAQ
-1067 AQAPAQALSQPAV
+1067 AQAPAQALAQPAA
-1080 TVATGATAA
+1080 TVATVATVATAA
-1089 SATPAMTQTQGSIPP
+1089 SATPVMAHTQAPKPP
-1104 AQANGQMLS
+1104 AQANGQMMS
-1113 QAQPQ
+1113 QAQSQ

-1124 YAQAPVQQP
+1124 YAQAPIQQP
-1133 GHAQSFAQNGA
+1133 GQGQSGAQNGA
-1144 SMPVQVP
+1144 SMPVQVQ
-1151 VQAQAQAPVPGQMPG
+1151 VQAQAPVSGQMPG
-1166 QMPAQGYGNMQ
+1166 QMTGQGYGNMQ
-1177 PNSAHQYNGPVNGVN
+1177 PNSAPQYNGPVNGVN

-1200 PNGGYGRPN
+1200 HNGGYGRPN
-1209 GADEFVDRVATL
+1209 GADEFVDRMATL

-1450 QERQVAKAINSVPLI
+1450 QVRQVAKAINSVPLI

>member
-50 TPDDSKSLLDAI
+50 TPDDSKSLLAAI

-117 RAQQQKRLS
+117 RAEQQKRLS

-199 NANANA
+199 QA
-205 QAHGLGLGQG
+205 QAQGQGLG

-223 VSAQGLS
+223 ASAQGLS
-230 CEQGAIAQ
+230 YEQGAIAQ

-385 NNSQSQANGNFA
+385 NNGQSQANGNFA

-446 SAPAVPAPAEPAE
+446 SAPAASAVPAAPVSE
-459 PAAAVAAQAAE
+459 QAAE
-470 LSAKSHAQEQEPAP
+470 LTVKSNAQEQEPAP

-494 AGEQTQSPAQNQD
+494 VGEQTQTPAQNQD
-507 QAQAQDKAQVHAP
+507 QAQAQAQVHAP
-520 AQAQTEANSQ
+520 AQATAQEQTEANSQ
-530 EQVSGENGDSGVA
+530 EQVSGANGNSDVA

-608 ASGIGISEGYGD
+608 ASGIGLSEGYGD

-632 NSNTDN
+632 NSNTNN

-658 LSATAPQMKQD
+658 LPSTAPQMKQD
-669 GGATEKGSQS
+669 GGATDKGSQS

-721 QKYPELTN
+721 QKYPEQPN

-913 LFFEPLKVR
+913 IFFEPLKVR

-1004 QDRST
+1004 QDRSR

-1067 AQAPAQALSQPAV
+1067 AQAQAPEQALSQPAA
-1080 TVATGATAA
+1080 TVATAATAA

-1124 YAQAPVQQP
+1124 YAQAPVQMP
-1133 GHAQSFAQNGA
+1133 GHAQNGA
-1144 SMPVQVP
+1144 PMPVQGH
-1151 VQAQAQAPVPGQMPG
+1151 AQAPVPGQMPG
-1166 QMPAQGYGNMQ
+1166 QMPGQGYGNMQ
-1177 PNSAHQYNGPVNGVN
+1177 PNSAHQYKGPVNGVN

-1413 AIAITRQKIKKIH
+1413 AIAIARQKIKKIH

>member
-27 KGAQPTNTSAA
+27 KGVQPTNTSAA

-50 TPDDSKSLLDAI
+50 TPDDSKSLLAAI

-117 RAQQQKRLS
+117 RAEQQKRLS

-139 DVPNNDSFTV
+139 DVPSNDSFTV

-199 NANANA
+199 NANVQA
-205 QAHGLGLGQG
+205 QAQGQGLSQG

-223 VSAQGLS
+223 ASAQGLS
-230 CEQGAIAQ
+230 YEQGAIAQ

-281 NTKVLAP
+281 NTRVLAP

-331 YKDPEPENNMSITY
+331 YKDPEPENNKHITR
-345 KEGLDKIKFCFTD
+345 KEGEDIMNSCFTD
-358 MDLMKENKSKGLPIN
+358 MDLMNENKSKGLPIN

-434 ASTQEATVSAPV
+434 ASTQEATVSAPE
-446 SAPAVPAPAEPAE
+446 SAPAVSTVP
-459 PAAAVAAQAAE
+459 AVAAQAAE
-470 LSAKSHAQEQEPAP
+470 LTAKSHAQEQQPAT
-484 NQEPSADKVS
+484 NQEPSTDKVS
-494 AGEQTQSPAQNQD
+494 VREQTQSPAQNQD
-507 QAQAQDKAQVHAP
+507 QAQDKAQAHVPTQAT
-520 AQAQTEANSQ
+520 AQEQTKANSQ
-530 EQVSGENGDSGVA
+530 EQVIGANGNSEVA
-543 VSGSVAE
+543 VSVSVAE
-550 QNMGQA
+550 QNMGKA
-556 TNSVPQV
+556 TNSAPQV

-669 GGATEKGSQS
+669 GGATDKGSQS

-693 REFINPNALNGLPQA
+693 REFINPNALNGLPQV

-721 QKYPELTN
+721 QKYPEHPN

-751 NGSMVVANSAL
+751 NGSMVVANNAL
-762 SVSSQS
+762 SASSQS
-768 MGLNTPKSDNLI
+768 MGLNTPKSDSLI

-854 SKANGPSPWEL
+854 SQANGPSPWEL

-913 LFFEPLKVR
+913 IFFEPLKVR

-1024 FPWTQVAHIAPKITL
+1024 FPWTQVAHIAPKIML
-1039 SNTQTQVNAHSQPQ
+1039 SNTQTHAQTHAQAHA
-1053 NQAQAQASAPAQAQ
+1053 QAQAQSQNQTQAQ
-1067 AQAPAQALSQPAV
+1067 AQAPAQALAQPAA
-1080 TVATGATAA
+1080 TVAIAA
-1089 SATPAMTQTQGSIPP
+1089 SSSPVMAQNQAPIPP
-1104 AQANGQMLS
+1104 AQANGQM
-1113 QAQPQ
+1113 QAQAQ
-1118 GSAHGA
+1118 AQAQAQSSAHGA
-1124 YAQAPVQQP
+1124 YAQAPVQMP
-1133 GHAQSFAQNGA
+1133 GHAQSGAQRGTQNGA
-1144 SMPVQVP
+1144 SMPVQVQGQ
-1151 VQAQAQAPVPGQMPG
+1151 VQAQAPVSGQMS
-1166 QMPAQGYGNMQ
+1166 AQGHGNMQ
-1177 PNSAHQYNGPVNGVN
+1177 PNSAPQYNGPVNGVN

-1209 GADEFVDRVATL
+1209 GADEFVDRMATL

>member
-27 KGAQPTNTSAA
+27 KGAQPTNTSEA

-99 SKQLVTEAK
+99 SKQLVKEAK
-108 TSFSQLERI
+108 NSFSQLERI
-117 RAQQQKRLS
+117 RAQHQQHLS
-126 TLQKQQGITPSQG
+126 NLQKQQGITAPQG
-139 DVPNNDSFTV
+139 DMPNNDSFTV

-199 NANANA
+199 NANAQA
-205 QAHGLGLGQG
+205 QVQGQGQNQG
-215 QGLDQQGQ
+215 QGLAQQGQ
-223 VSAQGLS
+223 ASAQNLS
-230 CEQGAIAQ
+230 QEQGAIAQ

-281 NTKVLAP
+281 NTKLLAP
-288 VVNVFKEEELKKY
+288 VVNVFKEDELKKY
-301 QEESSRYIECGQKFY
+301 QEESSRYIECVQKFY
-316 DYAHKYIGNAKRQGL
+316 DYAHKYVGNGKRRGL
-331 YKDPEPENNMSITY
+331 FEDPEPENNMSITT
-345 KEGLDKIKFCFTD
+345 KEGLDKIKSYFTD

-373 AHKVTEQSAQAL
+373 AHKVTEQSALAL
-385 NNSQSQANGNFA
+385 KNSQSQANGNFA

-419 GEGVSLSNNGQSVDI
+419 GEGVSLSNNGKSVDI
-434 ASTQEATVSAPV
+434 ASTQGATVSAPT
-446 SAPAVPAPAEPAE
+446 STPAASTLPAVPVPE
-459 PAAAVAAQAAE
+459 QASD
-470 LSAKSHAQEQEPAP
+470 LTAKSNAQEQEPAP

-494 AGEQTQSPAQNQD
+494 VGEQTQSPAQNQG
-507 QAQAQDKAQVHAP
+507 QAQDKDKIQVHSSAQSP
-520 AQAQTEANSQ
+520 AQELAGANSQ
-530 EQVSGENGDSGVA
+530 EQVNGDSGVA
-543 VSGSVAE
+543 VSVPVAE
-550 QNMGQA
+550 QNMGKA
-556 TNSVPQV
+556 THSVPQV
-563 THSEGDSAFAEQN
+563 THSEGDSAFAVQN

-632 NSNTDN
+632 NTNN

-648 VKLPEQSQGD
+648 VKLPEQPQGD
-658 LSATAPQMKQD
+658 LPATAPQMKQD
-669 GGATEKGSQS
+669 GGATDKGSQS

-721 QKYPELTN
+721 QKYPEHPN
-729 NALATTNAAQD
+729 NALATTNAAQE
-740 FIANQDKGQGA
+740 FISNQDKGQGA
-751 NGSMVVANSAL
+751 NGSMVVANNAL
-762 SVSSQS
+762 SESSQS

-780 TAPQSGVKLIDG
+780 TEPQSGVKLIDG

-898 ADSEQGSS
+898 ADSEQGNS

-974 HEQSNDVLN
+974 HEESTDVLN

-1004 QDRST
+1004 QDRSR

-1039 SNTQTQVNAHSQPQ
+1039 SNTQ
-1053 NQAQAQASAPAQAQ
+1053 AQAQSLAQTQANAPAQAKNQAQ
-1067 AQAPAQALSQPAV
+1067 AQAPAQAPAQALDQPAA
-1080 TVATGATAA
+1080 TVATVATAA
-1089 SATPAMTQTQGSIPP
+1089 SATPVMAQTKATIPP
-1104 AQANGQMLS
+1104 AQANGQM
-1113 QAQPQ
+1113 
-1118 GSAHGA
+1118 
-1124 YAQAPVQQP
+1124 
-1133 GHAQSFAQNGA
+1133 
-1144 SMPVQVP
+1144 
-1151 VQAQAQAPVPGQMPG
+1151 QAQAQAQAQSSAPGAYAQSPVQMLGHAQSGAPMQVQVQDQDPVPGQMPAHG
-1166 QMPAQGYGNMQ
+1166 HGNML
-1177 PNSAHQYNGPVNGVN
+1177 PNNAPPYNGPVNRVN
-1192 AVNTGVAN
+1192 
-1200 PNGGYGRPN
+1200 NGALSPN
-1209 GADEFVDRVATL
+1209 GAYGVHNGADAFVDRVATL

-1227 ADHDEFYKSEES
+1227 ADHDDFYKSEES
-1239 YESSYGVAAP
+1239 YDSSYGGAAP
-1249 NFAPMESDEDD
+1249 NFAPMDSDEDD

-1266 GYDLAAAEALNNDPQ
+1266 GYDLAAADALNNDPQ

-1308 RMMSDDDFYGQVLEK
+1308 RMMSDDDFYSQVLEK

>member
-27 KGAQPTNTSAA
+27 KGVQPTNTSAA

-117 RAQQQKRLS
+117 RAEQQKRLS

-139 DVPNNDSFTV
+139 DVPSNDSFTV

-185 ERDLKASLDANANA
+185 ERDLKASLAD

-205 QAHGLGLGQG
+205 QAQGQGQG

-223 VSAQGLS
+223 TSAQGLS
-230 CEQGAIAQ
+230 YEHGAIAQ

-281 NTKVLAP
+281 NTRVLAP

-331 YKDPEPENNMSITY
+331 YKDPEPENNMSITT
-345 KEGLDKIKFCFTD
+345 KEGLDKIKSYFTD

-385 NNSQSQANGNFA
+385 NNGQSQANGNFA

-470 LSAKSHAQEQEPAP
+470 LTVKSNAQEQEPAP

-494 AGEQTQSPAQNQD
+494 VGEQTQSPAQNQD
-507 QAQAQDKAQVHAP
+507 HAQAKAHAP
-520 AQAQTEANSQ
+520 AQVTAQEQTEANSQ

-556 TNSVPQV
+556 TNSVSQV

-608 ASGIGISEGYGD
+608 ASGIGLSEGYGD

-632 NSNTDN
+632 NSNTNN

-669 GGATEKGSQS
+669 GGATDNGSQS

-721 QKYPELTN
+721 QKYPEHTN
-729 NALATTNAAQD
+729 NALATTNAAQE

-762 SVSSQS
+762 SASSQS

-780 TAPQSGVKLIDG
+780 TTPQSGVKLIDG

-854 SKANGPSPWEL
+854 SQANGPSPWEL

-1039 SNTQTQVNAHSQPQ
+1039 SNTQPQANAHA
-1053 NQAQAQASAPAQAQ
+1053 NDQAQNQAQ
-1067 AQAPAQALSQPAV
+1067 AQAPAQALAQPAATAA
-1080 TVATGATAA
+1080 TVATAA
-1089 SATPAMTQTQGSIPP
+1089 SATPVMAQTQGSIPP
-1104 AQANGQMLS
+1104 AQANGQM
-1113 QAQPQ
+1113 QAHAQSQ
-1118 GSAHGA
+1118 GSAHGS
-1124 YAQAPVQQP
+1124 YAQAPIQQP
-1133 GHAQSFAQNGA
+1133 GHAQRGAQNGA
-1144 SMPVQVP
+1144 SMPVQVQGQ
-1151 VQAQAQAPVPGQMPG
+1151 VQAQAPVSGQMS
-1166 QMPAQGYGNMQ
+1166 AQGHGNMQ
-1177 PNSAHQYNGPVNGVN
+1177 PNSAPQYNGPVNGVN

-1209 GADEFVDRVATL
+1209 GADEFVDRMATL

>member
-8 ATVASAGKVDA
+8 ATVGSAGKVDT

-38 DNNSFRP
+38 ENNSFRP

-126 TLQKQQGITPSQG
+126 TLQKQQGITSSQG

-149 DFKAHVEGNGPQG
+149 DFKAHVEGNGPHG

-199 NANANA
+199 NANAQA
-205 QAHGLGLGQG
+205 QAQGQGQG

-230 CEQGAIAQ
+230 YEHGAIAQ

-331 YKDPEPENNMSITY
+331 YKEPEPENSMTITT
-345 KEGLDKIKFCFTD
+345 KEGLDKIKSYFTD

-385 NNSQSQANGNFA
+385 NNGQSQANGNFA

-434 ASTQEATVSAPV
+434 ASTQEATVSAPA
-446 SAPAVPAPAEPAE
+446 SAPAAPVVSAGSAESAP
-459 PAAAVAAQAAE
+459 AAE
-470 LSAKSHAQEQEPAP
+470 LTVKSNAQEQQPAT

-494 AGEQTQSPAQNQD
+494 VGEQTQSPAQNQD
-507 QAQAQDKAQVHAP
+507 QAQAHAP
-520 AQAQTEANSQ
+520 AQAPAQEQTEANSQ
-530 EQVSGENGDSGVA
+530 EQVSGANGNSEFA

-550 QNMGQA
+550 QNMGKA
-556 TNSVPQV
+556 TNSVSQV

-632 NSNTDN
+632 NSNNNN

-669 GGATEKGSQS
+669 GGATDNGSQS

-721 QKYPELTN
+721 QKYPEHPN

-762 SVSSQS
+762 SASSQS

-780 TAPQSGVKLIDG
+780 TTPQSGVKLIDG

-854 SKANGPSPWEL
+854 SQANGPSPWEL

-913 LFFEPLKVR
+913 IFFEPLKVR

-949 VLEHQQELEQ
+949 VLEHQQDLEQ

-1004 QDRST
+1004 QDRSS

-1067 AQAPAQALSQPAV
+1067 AQASAQALAQPAA
-1080 TVATGATAA
+1080 TVATAA
-1089 SATPAMTQTQGSIPP
+1089 SASPVMAQNQAAIPT
-1104 AQANGQMLS
+1104 AQANGQM
-1113 QAQPQ
+1113 QAHAQSQ
-1118 GSAHGA
+1118 GSAHGS
-1124 YAQAPVQQP
+1124 YAQAPVQMP
-1133 GHAQSFAQNGA
+1133 GHAQSGAQRGTQNGA
-1144 SMPVQVP
+1144 SMPVQVQ
-1151 VQAQAQAPVPGQMPG
+1151 VQAQAPVSGQMS
-1166 QMPAQGYGNMQ
+1166 AQGHGNMQ
-1177 PNSAHQYNGPVNGVN
+1177 PNSAPQYNGPVNGVN

-1209 GADEFVDRVATL
+1209 GADEFVDRMATL

-1413 AIAITRQKIKKIH
+1413 AIAIARQKIKKIH

>member
-27 KGAQPTNTSAA
+27 KGVQPTNTSAA

-50 TPDDSKSLLDAI
+50 TSDDSKSLLAAI

-126 TLQKQQGITPSQG
+126 TLQKQQGITSSQG
-139 DVPNNDSFTV
+139 DVPSNDSFTV

-185 ERDLKASLDANANA
+185 ERDLKASLAD

-205 QAHGLGLGQG
+205 QAQAQGQGQGLSQG

-223 VSAQGLS
+223 ASAQGLS
-230 CEQGAIAQ
+230 YEQGAIAQ

-331 YKDPEPENNMSITY
+331 YKEPEPENTLNITTR
-345 KEGLDKIKFCFTD
+345 EGEIKAKSCIANIE
-358 MDLMKENKSKGLPIN
+358 LMIENKSKGLPIN

-385 NNSQSQANGNFA
+385 NNGQSQANGNFA

-419 GEGVSLSNNGQSVDI
+419 GDGVSLSNNGQSVDI
-434 ASTQEATVSAPV
+434 ASTQEATVSAPA
-446 SAPAVPAPAEPAE
+446 SAPAAPAAPVPAAPVSE
-459 PAAAVAAQAAE
+459 QAAE
-470 LSAKSHAQEQEPAP
+470 LTAKSHAQEQEPAT
-484 NQEPSADKVS
+484 NQEPSTDKVS
-494 AGEQTQSPAQNQD
+494 VREQTQSPAQNQD
-507 QAQAQDKAQVHAP
+507 QAQAHVP
-520 AQAQTEANSQ
+520 AQANAMEQTEANSQ
-530 EQVSGENGDSGVA
+530 EQVSGANGNSGAA
-543 VSGSVAE
+543 VSVAK
-550 QNMGQA
+550 QNMEQA
-556 TNSVPQV
+556 TNSVSQV

-608 ASGIGISEGYGD
+608 ASGIGLSEGYGD

-669 GGATEKGSQS
+669 GGATDKGSQS

-693 REFINPNALNGLPQA
+693 REFINPNDLNGLPQA

-721 QKYPELTN
+721 QKYPEHTN
-729 NALATTNAAQD
+729 NVLATTNAAQD
-740 FIANQDKGQGA
+740 FIANQDKGKGA

-762 SVSSQS
+762 SASSQS

-780 TAPQSGVKLIDG
+780 TTPQSGVKLIDG

-854 SKANGPSPWEL
+854 SQANGPSPWEL

-906 KDKGNSD
+906 KDKSNSD
-913 LFFEPLKVR
+913 IFFEPLKVR

-1024 FPWTQVAHIAPKITL
+1024 FPWTQVAHIAPKIML
-1039 SNTQTQVNAHSQPQ
+1039 SNTQTQAQT
-1053 NQAQAQASAPAQAQ
+1053 QAQAQNQ
-1067 AQAPAQALSQPAV
+1067 AQAPAQALAQPAATAA
-1080 TVATGATAA
+1080 TVATAA
-1089 SATPAMTQTQGSIPP
+1089 SATPVMAQNQAAIPP
-1104 AQANGQMLS
+1104 AQANGQM
-1113 QAQPQ
+1113 QAHAQSQ
-1118 GSAHGA
+1118 GSAHGS
-1124 YAQAPVQQP
+1124 YAQAPIQQP
-1133 GHAQSFAQNGA
+1133 GHAQRGTQNGA
-1144 SMPVQVP
+1144 SMPVQVQGQ
-1151 VQAQAQAPVPGQMPG
+1151 VQAQAPVSGQMS
-1166 QMPAQGYGNMQ
+1166 AQGHGNMQ
-1177 PNSAHQYNGPVNGVN
+1177 PNSAPQYNGPVNGVN

-1209 GADEFVDRVATL
+1209 GADEFVDRMATL

>member
-27 KGAQPTNTSAA
+27 KGVQPTNTSAA

-50 TPDDSKSLLDAI
+50 TPDDSKSLLAAI

-185 ERDLKASLDANANA
+185 ERDLKASLADNANA

-205 QAHGLGLGQG
+205 QAQAHGLGLGLGQGQGQG

-230 CEQGAIAQ
+230 YEQGAIAQ

-331 YKDPEPENNMSITY
+331 YKEPEPENNMSITY

-385 NNSQSQANGNFA
+385 NNTQSQANGNFA

-434 ASTQEATVSAPV
+434 ASTQGATVSAPV
-446 SAPAVPAPAEPAE
+446 SAPAASTVPAGPAAPEPA
-459 PAAAVAAQAAE
+459 PVPVPE
-470 LSAKSHAQEQEPAP
+470 LTAKSHAQEQEPAP

-494 AGEQTQSPAQNQD
+494 VGKQTQSPAQNQD
-507 QAQAQDKAQVHAP
+507 QTQDKAQAHAP
-520 AQAQTEANSQ
+520 AQATAQEQTEANGQ
-530 EQVSGENGDSGVA
+530 EQVSGDSEVT

-550 QNMGQA
+550 QHMGKA
-556 TNSVPQV
+556 THSVPQV

-608 ASGIGISEGYGD
+608 ASGIGLSEGYGD

-632 NSNTDN
+632 NSNTNN

-648 VKLPEQSQGD
+648 VKLSEQSQGD
-658 LSATAPQMKQD
+658 LPATAPQMKQD
-669 GGATEKGSQS
+669 GGATDKGSQS
-679 NDDLPPWSMGPDDK
+679 NDEIG
-693 REFINPNALNGLPQA
+693 R
-708 QELNQDKG
+708 
-716 ESGNL
+716 
-721 QKYPELTN
+721 
-729 NALATTNAAQD
+729 
-740 FIANQDKGQGA
+740 
-751 NGSMVVANSAL
+751 
-762 SVSSQS
+762 
-768 MGLNTPKSDNLI
+768 
-780 TAPQSGVKLIDG
+780 
-792 SLDLSAEKAKVQ
+792 
-804 QANQALSNLNESLLH
+804 
-819 AHSDDEKAA
+819 AH
-828 IAKAKGEA
+828 
-836 SFQFLNTLDAQLN
+836 
-849 KEAEL
+849 
-854 SKANGPSPWEL
+854 
-865 ANEATV
+865 V
-871 ITIGKNSIKINHA
+871 
-884 EPIKLTKRSDNNLL
+884 
-898 ADSEQGSS
+898 
-906 KDKGNSD
+906 
-913 LFFEPLKVR
+913 
-922 DDGFIQ
+922 
-928 TTKAQDF
+928 
-935 SSLVEQIRAQEQQA
+935 
-949 VLEHQQELEQ
+949 
-959 VELYKQQMIAHGHVF
+959 
-974 HEQSNDVLN
+974 
-983 LMAISNSAIA
+983 
-993 KELQERLATEG
+993 
-1004 QDRST
+1004 
-1009 AYVFGQGNIKVPEQH
+1009 
-1024 FPWTQVAHIAPKITL
+1024 
-1039 SNTQTQVNAHSQPQ
+1039 
-1053 NQAQAQASAPAQAQ
+1053 
-1067 AQAPAQALSQPAV
+1067 
-1080 TVATGATAA
+1080 
-1089 SATPAMTQTQGSIPP
+1089 
-1104 AQANGQMLS
+1104 
-1113 QAQPQ
+1113 
-1118 GSAHGA
+1118 
-1124 YAQAPVQQP
+1124 
-1133 GHAQSFAQNGA
+1133 
-1144 SMPVQVP
+1144 
-1151 VQAQAQAPVPGQMPG
+1151 
-1166 QMPAQGYGNMQ
+1166 
-1177 PNSAHQYNGPVNGVN
+1177 
-1192 AVNTGVAN
+1192 
-1200 PNGGYGRPN
+1200 
-1209 GADEFVDRVATL
+1209 
-1221 ERPDYI
+1221 
-1227 ADHDEFYKSEES
+1227 
-1239 YESSYGVAAP
+1239 
-1249 NFAPMESDEDD
+1249 
-1260 GEYFGG
+1260 
-1266 GYDLAAAEALNNDPQ
+1266 
-1281 LVNAEPIEGTDRVI
+1281 
-1295 GSALRRVDTFAGL
+1295 
-1308 RMMSDDDFYGQVLEK
+1308 
-1323 DEWLQIITQAFSNNG
+1323 
-1338 PEFSILTRTARKVDE
+1338 
-1353 LNPDHWTIVVAKS
+1353 
-1366 DECDYL
+1366 
-1372 LPNIIKAL
+1372 
-1380 NAATGRNLQIEVQ
+1380 
-1393 KDNET
+1393 
-1398 PREAPCYKAYFAHQE
+1398 
-1413 AIAITRQKIKKIH
+1413 
-1426 GFNSLVKNLG
+1426 
-1436 LSLDNVGITLYVEK
+1436 
-1450 QERQVAKAINSVPLI
+1450 

>member
-27 KGAQPTNTSAA
+27 KGVQPTNTSAA

-50 TPDDSKSLLDAI
+50 TSDDSKSLLAAI

-126 TLQKQQGITPSQG
+126 TLQKQQGITSSQG
-139 DVPNNDSFTV
+139 DVPSNDSFTV

-185 ERDLKASLDANANA
+185 ERDLKASLAD

-205 QAHGLGLGQG
+205 QAQAQGQGQGLSQG

-223 VSAQGLS
+223 ASAQGLS
-230 CEQGAIAQ
+230 YEQGAIAQ

-331 YKDPEPENNMSITY
+331 YKEPEPENTLNITTR
-345 KEGLDKIKFCFTD
+345 EGEIKAKSCIANIE
-358 MDLMKENKSKGLPIN
+358 LMIENKSKGLPIN

-385 NNSQSQANGNFA
+385 NNGQSQANGNFA

-419 GEGVSLSNNGQSVDI
+419 GDGVSLSNNGQSVDI
-434 ASTQEATVSAPV
+434 ASTQEATVSAPA
-446 SAPAVPAPAEPAE
+446 SAPAAPAAPVPAAPVSE
-459 PAAAVAAQAAE
+459 QAAE
-470 LSAKSHAQEQEPAP
+470 LTAKSHAQEQEPAT
-484 NQEPSADKVS
+484 NQEPSTDKVS
-494 AGEQTQSPAQNQD
+494 VREQTQSPAQNQD
-507 QAQAQDKAQVHAP
+507 QAQAHVP
-520 AQAQTEANSQ
+520 AQANAMEQTEANSQ
-530 EQVSGENGDSGVA
+530 EQVSGANGNSGAA
-543 VSGSVAE
+543 VSVAK
-550 QNMGQA
+550 QNMEQA
-556 TNSVPQV
+556 TNSVSQV

-608 ASGIGISEGYGD
+608 ASGIGLSEGYGD

-669 GGATEKGSQS
+669 GGATDKGSQS

-693 REFINPNALNGLPQA
+693 REFINPNDLNGLPQA

-721 QKYPELTN
+721 QKYPEHTN
-729 NALATTNAAQD
+729 NVLATTNAAQD

-762 SVSSQS
+762 SASSQS

-780 TAPQSGVKLIDG
+780 TTPQSGVKLIDG

-854 SKANGPSPWEL
+854 SQANGPSPWEL

-906 KDKGNSD
+906 KDKSNSD
-913 LFFEPLKVR
+913 IFFEPLKVR

-1024 FPWTQVAHIAPKITL
+1024 FPWTQVAHIAPKIML
-1039 SNTQTQVNAHSQPQ
+1039 SNTQTQAQT
-1053 NQAQAQASAPAQAQ
+1053 QAQAQNQ
-1067 AQAPAQALSQPAV
+1067 AQAPAQALAQPAATAA
-1080 TVATGATAA
+1080 TVATAA
-1089 SATPAMTQTQGSIPP
+1089 SATPVMAQNQAAIPP
-1104 AQANGQMLS
+1104 AQANGQM
-1113 QAQPQ
+1113 QAHAQSQ
-1118 GSAHGA
+1118 GSAHGS
-1124 YAQAPVQQP
+1124 YAQAPIQQP
-1133 GHAQSFAQNGA
+1133 GHAQRGTQNGA
-1144 SMPVQVP
+1144 SMPVQVQGQ
-1151 VQAQAQAPVPGQMPG
+1151 VQAQAPVSGQMS
-1166 QMPAQGYGNMQ
+1166 AQGHGNMQ
-1177 PNSAHQYNGPVNGVN
+1177 PNSAPQYNGPVNGVN

-1209 GADEFVDRVATL
+1209 GADEFVDRMATL

>member
-50 TPDDSKSLLDAI
+50 TPDDSKSLLAAI

-117 RAQQQKRLS
+117 RAQHQQRLS
-126 TLQKQQGITPSQG
+126 TLQKQQGITSSQG

-185 ERDLKASLDANANA
+185 ERDLRASLADNANA
-199 NANANA
+199 NANAQA

-230 CEQGAIAQ
+230 YEQGAIAQ

-301 QEESSRYIECGQKFY
+301 QEESSRYIDCGQKFY

-385 NNSQSQANGNFA
+385 NNTQSQANGNFA

-434 ASTQEATVSAPV
+434 ASTQEATVSAPA
-446 SAPAVPAPAEPAE
+446 SAPA
-459 PAAAVAAQAAE
+459 AE
-470 LSAKSHAQEQEPAP
+470 LTAKSHAQEQQPDQ

-494 AGEQTQSPAQNQD
+494 VGEQPQSPAQNQD
-507 QAQAQDKAQVHAP
+507 QTQDKAQVHAP
-520 AQAQTEANSQ
+520 AQATAQEQTEANSQ
-530 EQVSGENGDSGVA
+530 EQVSGDNGENGDSGVA
-543 VSGSVAE
+543 VAVAE
-550 QNMGQA
+550 QNMGKA
-556 TNSVPQV
+556 TNSVPQG

-632 NSNTDN
+632 NSNTNN

-658 LSATAPQMKQD
+658 LPATAPQMKQD
-669 GGATEKGSQS
+669 GGATDKGSQS

-721 QKYPELTN
+721 QKYPEQPN

-762 SVSSQS
+762 SISSQS

-913 LFFEPLKVR
+913 IFFEPLKVH

-1004 QDRST
+1004 QDRSR
-1009 AYVFGQGNIKVPEQH
+1009 AYVFGQGNIKVPQQH

-1039 SNTQTQVNAHSQPQ
+1039 SHTQTQANAHSQPQ
-1053 NQAQAQASAPAQAQ
+1053 NQAQAPD
-1067 AQAPAQALSQPAV
+1067 QALSQPAV
-1080 TVATGATAA
+1080 TVATEATAA

-1118 GSAHGA
+1118 GSAPGS

-1133 GHAQSFAQNGA
+1133 GHAQSFAQSGTQNGA
-1144 SMPVQVP
+1144 SMPVQVQGQ
-1151 VQAQAQAPVPGQMPG
+1151 VQAQAPVPGQMPG
-1166 QMPAQGYGNMQ
+1166 QMSAQGYGNMQ

-1227 ADHDEFYKSEES
+1227 ADHDDFYKSEES

>member
-27 KGAQPTNTSAA
+27 KGVQPTNTSAA

-50 TPDDSKSLLDAI
+50 TSDDSKSLLAAI

-117 RAQQQKRLS
+117 RAEQQKRLS

-139 DVPNNDSFTV
+139 DVPSNDSFTV

-199 NANANA
+199 NAQA
-205 QAHGLGLGQG
+205 QAQGLGQG

-223 VSAQGLS
+223 ASAQGLS
-230 CEQGAIAQ
+230 YEQGAIAQ

-281 NTKVLAP
+281 NTRVLAP

-331 YKDPEPENNMSITY
+331 YKDPEPENNMSITT
-345 KEGLDKIKFCFTD
+345 KEGLDKIKSYFTD

-385 NNSQSQANGNFA
+385 NNGQSQANGNFA

-446 SAPAVPAPAEPAE
+446 SAPAAPAEPV
-459 PAAAVAAQAAE
+459 PAAPVSEQAAE
-470 LSAKSHAQEQEPAP
+470 LTAKSHAQEQEPAT

-494 AGEQTQSPAQNQD
+494 VGEQTQSPAQNQD
-507 QAQAQDKAQVHAP
+507 HAQAKAHAP
-520 AQAQTEANSQ
+520 AQVTAQEQTEANSQ

-632 NSNTDN
+632 NSNTNN

-669 GGATEKGSQS
+669 GGATDKGSQS

-721 QKYPELTN
+721 QKYPEHPN

-762 SVSSQS
+762 SASSQS

-780 TAPQSGVKLIDG
+780 TTPQSGVKLIDG

-949 VLEHQQELEQ
+949 VLEHQQDLEQ

-1024 FPWTQVAHIAPKITL
+1024 FPWTQVAHIAPKIML
-1039 SNTQTQVNAHSQPQ
+1039 SNTQTQAQAH
-1053 NQAQAQASAPAQAQ
+1053 AQAQNQAQ
-1067 AQAPAQALSQPAV
+1067 AQAPAQALAQPAA
-1080 TVATGATAA
+1080 TVATAA
-1089 SATPAMTQTQGSIPP
+1089 SASPVMAQNQAAIPTT
-1104 AQANGQMLS
+1104 QANGQMMS
-1113 QAQPQ
+1113 QAQSQ

-1133 GHAQSFAQNGA
+1133 GHGQSGAQRGTQNGA
-1144 SMPVQVP
+1144 SMPVQVQGQ
-1151 VQAQAQAPVPGQMPG
+1151 VQAQAPVSGQMS
-1166 QMPAQGYGNMQ
+1166 AQGHGNMQ
-1177 PNSAHQYNGPVNGVN
+1177 PNNAPQYNGPVNGVN

-1200 PNGGYGRPN
+1200 PNSGYGRPN
-1209 GADEFVDRVATL
+1209 GADDFVDRVATL

-1413 AIAITRQKIKKIH
+1413 AIAIARQKIKKIH

>member
-1 MENYLAN
+1 M
-8 ATVASAGKVDA
+8 
-19 DPLASLGL
+19 
-27 KGAQPTNTSAA
+27 
-38 DNNSFRP
+38 
-45 LLRAI
+45 RAI
-50 TPDDSKSLLDAI
+50 TPDDSKSLLAAI

-117 RAQQQKRLS
+117 RAEQQKRLS

-139 DVPNNDSFTV
+139 DVPSNDSFTV

-205 QAHGLGLGQG
+205 QAQGQGQG

-223 VSAQGLS
+223 TSAQGLS
-230 CEQGAIAQ
+230 YEHGAIAQ

-281 NTKVLAP
+281 NTRVLAP

-331 YKDPEPENNMSITY
+331 YKDPEPENNMSITT
-345 KEGLDKIKFCFTD
+345 KEGLDKIKSYFTD

-373 AHKVTEQSAQAL
+373 AHKVTEQSAKAL
-385 NNSQSQANGNFA
+385 NNTQSQANGNFA

-446 SAPAVPAPAEPAE
+446 SAPAASTVPAAP
-459 PAAAVAAQAAE
+459 AAE
-470 LSAKSHAQEQEPAP
+470 LTAKSHAQEQQPDQ

-494 AGEQTQSPAQNQD
+494 VGEQTQSSAQNQD
-507 QAQAQDKAQVHAP
+507 QAQAQAQAQAHVP
-520 AQAQTEANSQ
+520 AQANAQEQTEANSQ
-530 EQVSGENGDSGVA
+530 EQVIGANGNSDVA

-550 QNMGQA
+550 QNMGKA

-608 ASGIGISEGYGD
+608 ASGIGLSEGYGD

-632 NSNTDN
+632 NSNTNN

-648 VKLPEQSQGD
+648 VKLPEQSKGD

-669 GGATEKGSQS
+669 GGATDKGSQS

-721 QKYPELTN
+721 QKYPEHTN

-751 NGSMVVANSAL
+751 NGSMVVANNAL
-762 SVSSQS
+762 SASSQS
-768 MGLNTPKSDNLI
+768 MGLNTPKSDSLI

-854 SKANGPSPWEL
+854 SQANGPSPWEL

-1039 SNTQTQVNAHSQPQ
+1039 SNTQTQ
-1053 NQAQAQASAPAQAQ
+1053 AQAQALAQNQAQ
-1067 AQAPAQALSQPAV
+1067 AQAPAQALAQP
-1080 TVATGATAA
+1080 VATAATVATAA
-1089 SATPAMTQTQGSIPP
+1089 SASPVMAHTQAPKPP
-1104 AQANGQMLS
+1104 AQANGQM
-1113 QAQPQ
+1113 QAQAQ
-1118 GSAHGA
+1118 AQAQSSATGA
-1124 YAQAPVQQP
+1124 YAQAPVQMP
-1133 GHAQSFAQNGA
+1133 GHAQSGAQRGTQNGA
-1144 SMPVQVP
+1144 SMPVQVQGQ
-1151 VQAQAQAPVPGQMPG
+1151 VQAQAPVSGQMS
-1166 QMPAQGYGNMQ
+1166 AQGHGNMQ
-1177 PNSAHQYNGPVNGVN
+1177 PNSAPQYNGPVNGVN

-1209 GADEFVDRVATL
+1209 GADEFVDRMATL

>member
-50 TPDDSKSLLDAI
+50 TPDDSKSLLAAI

-117 RAQQQKRLS
+117 RAEQQKRLS

-139 DVPNNDSFTV
+139 DVPSNDSFTV

-199 NANANA
+199 NAQA
-205 QAHGLGLGQG
+205 QGQGQGLSQG

-223 VSAQGLS
+223 ASAQGLS
-230 CEQGAIAQ
+230 YEQGAIAQ

-281 NTKVLAP
+281 NTRVLAP

-331 YKDPEPENNMSITY
+331 YKDPEPEKFKEEELKKYQEESSRYIECGQKFYDYAHKYIGNAKRQGLYKDPEPENNMSITT
-345 KEGLDKIKFCFTD
+345 KEGLDKIKSYFTD

-385 NNSQSQANGNFA
+385 NNGQSQANGNFA

-434 ASTQEATVSAPV
+434 ASTQEATVSAPA
-446 SAPAVPAPAEPAE
+446 SAPAASTVPAAPVPE
-459 PAAAVAAQAAE
+459 QAAE
-470 LSAKSHAQEQEPAP
+470 LTAKSHAQEQQPTP

-494 AGEQTQSPAQNQD
+494 VGEQTQSPAQNQD
-507 QAQAQDKAQVHAP
+507 QAQAHVP
-520 AQAQTEANSQ
+520 AQANAMEQTEANSQ
-530 EQVSGENGDSGVA
+530 EQVNGENGDSGAA
-543 VSGSVAE
+543 VSVAE

-556 TNSVPQV
+556 TNSVSQV

-632 NSNTDN
+632 NSNTNN

-658 LSATAPQMKQD
+658 LSATAPQMRQD
-669 GGATEKGSQS
+669 GGATDKGSQS

-721 QKYPELTN
+721 QKYPEHPN

-762 SVSSQS
+762 SASSQS

-780 TAPQSGVKLIDG
+780 TTPQSGVKLIDG

-913 LFFEPLKVR
+913 IFFEPLKVR

-1039 SNTQTQVNAHSQPQ
+1039 SNTQP
-1053 NQAQAQASAPAQAQ
+1053 QASYRGPRSQHRLCFRPRQYQGTRA
-1067 AQAPAQALSQPAV
+1067 AL
-1080 TVATGATAA
+1080 
-1089 SATPAMTQTQGSIPP
+1089 
-1104 AQANGQMLS
+1104 
-1113 QAQPQ
+1113 
-1118 GSAHGA
+1118 
-1124 YAQAPVQQP
+1124 
-1133 GHAQSFAQNGA
+1133 
-1144 SMPVQVP
+1144 
-1151 VQAQAQAPVPGQMPG
+1151 
-1166 QMPAQGYGNMQ
+1166 
-1177 PNSAHQYNGPVNGVN
+1177 
-1192 AVNTGVAN
+1192 
-1200 PNGGYGRPN
+1200 
-1209 GADEFVDRVATL
+1209 
-1221 ERPDYI
+1221 
-1227 ADHDEFYKSEES
+1227 
-1239 YESSYGVAAP
+1239 
-1249 NFAPMESDEDD
+1249 PM
-1260 GEYFGG
+1260 
-1266 GYDLAAAEALNNDPQ
+1266 
-1281 LVNAEPIEGTDRVI
+1281 
-1295 GSALRRVDTFAGL
+1295 DT
-1308 RMMSDDDFYGQVLEK
+1308 SCPYC
-1323 DEWLQIITQAFSNNG
+1323 S
-1338 PEFSILTRTARKVDE
+1338 
-1353 LNPDHWTIVVAKS
+1353 
-1366 DECDYL
+1366 
-1372 LPNIIKAL
+1372 
-1380 NAATGRNLQIEVQ
+1380 
-1393 KDNET
+1393 
-1398 PREAPCYKAYFAHQE
+1398 
-1413 AIAITRQKIKKIH
+1413 
-1426 GFNSLVKNLG
+1426 
-1436 LSLDNVGITLYVEK
+1436 
-1450 QERQVAKAINSVPLI
+1450 

>member
-50 TPDDSKSLLDAI
+50 TPDDSKSLLAAI

-117 RAQQQKRLS
+117 RAEQQKRLS

-139 DVPNNDSFTV
+139 DVPSNDSFTV

-199 NANANA
+199 QA
-205 QAHGLGLGQG
+205 QAQAQGQNQG
-215 QGLDQQGQ
+215 QGLDEQGQ
-223 VSAQGLS
+223 VSAQSLS
-230 CEQGAIAQ
+230 EEQGAIAQ

-331 YKDPEPENNMSITY
+331 YKDPEPENNMSITT
-345 KEGLDKIKFCFTD
+345 KEGLDKIKSYFTD

-385 NNSQSQANGNFA
+385 NNGQSQANGNFA

-446 SAPAVPAPAEPAE
+446 SAPAASTVP
-459 PAAAVAAQAAE
+459 AVAAQAAE
-470 LSAKSHAQEQEPAP
+470 LTAKSHAQEQQPDQ

-494 AGEQTQSPAQNQD
+494 VGEQTQSPAQNQD

-520 AQAQTEANSQ
+520 AQATALEQTEANSQ
-530 EQVSGENGDSGVA
+530 EQVSGNNGDNGNSGGA

-608 ASGIGISEGYGD
+608 ASGIGLSEGYGD

-648 VKLPEQSQGD
+648 VKLPEQSQGN
-658 LSATAPQMKQD
+658 LPATAPQMKQD
-669 GGATEKGSQS
+669 GGGTDKGSQS

-721 QKYPELTN
+721 QKYPEHPN

-751 NGSMVVANSAL
+751 NGSMVVANNAL
-762 SVSSQS
+762 SASSQS
-768 MGLNTPKSDNLI
+768 MGLNTPKSDSLI

-974 HEQSNDVLN
+974 HEQSTDVLN

-1024 FPWTQVAHIAPKITL
+1024 FPWTQVAHIAPKIML
-1039 SNTQTQVNAHSQPQ
+1039 SNTQTQAQSQ
-1053 NQAQAQASAPAQAQ
+1053 NQTQAQ
-1067 AQAPAQALSQPAV
+1067 AQAPAQALAQPAATAA
-1080 TVATGATAA
+1080 TVATAA
-1089 SATPAMTQTQGSIPP
+1089 SATPVMAQTQGSIPP
-1104 AQANGQMLS
+1104 AQANGQM
-1113 QAQPQ
+1113 QAQAQ
-1118 GSAHGA
+1118 AQAQAQSSATGA
-1124 YAQAPVQQP
+1124 YAQAPVQMP
-1133 GHAQSFAQNGA
+1133 GHAQSFAQRGTQNGA
-1144 SMPVQVP
+1144 PMQVQGQV
-1151 VQAQAQAPVPGQMPG
+1151 QAQAPVPG

-1177 PNSAHQYNGPVNGVN
+1177 PNNAHQYNGPVNGVN

-1209 GADEFVDRVATL
+1209 GADEFVDRMATL

>member
-27 KGAQPTNTSAA
+27 KGAQPANTSAA

-185 ERDLKASLDANANA
+185 ERDLKASLDV
-199 NANANA
+199 NANA
-205 QAHGLGLGQG
+205 QAQAQGQNHG

-223 VSAQGLS
+223 TSAQGLS
-230 CEQGAIAQ
+230 YEQGAIAQ

-281 NTKVLAP
+281 NTKLLAP

-301 QEESSRYIECGQKFY
+301 QEESSHYIECGQKFY

-331 YKDPEPENNMSITY
+331 YKEPEPENNMSITT
-345 KEGLDKIKFCFTD
+345 KEGLDKIKSYFTD

-385 NNSQSQANGNFA
+385 NNGQSQANGNFA

-434 ASTQEATVSAPV
+434 ASTQEATVSAPE
-446 SAPAVPAPAEPAE
+446 SAPAASTVPAGPAAPEPAPAVEPT
-459 PAAAVAAQAAE
+459 
-470 LSAKSHAQEQEPAP
+470 AKSHAQEQEPAP
-484 NQEPSADKVS
+484 NQEPSADMVS
-494 AGEQTQSPAQNQD
+494 VVEHNQSPAQNQD
-507 QAQAQDKAQVHAP
+507 QAQDKAQAHAP
-520 AQAQTEANSQ
+520 AQANRQ
-530 EQVSGENGDSGVA
+530 EQVSGDNGENGNSGVA
-543 VSGSVAE
+543 VSVSVAE
-550 QNMGQA
+550 QNTGKA
-556 TNSVPQV
+556 TNSVSQV

-658 LSATAPQMKQD
+658 LPATAPQMKQD
-669 GGATEKGSQS
+669 GGATDKGSQS

-721 QKYPELTN
+721 QKYPEHTN
-729 NALATTNAAQD
+729 NALATTNAAQE

-751 NGSMVVANSAL
+751 NGSMVVANNAL

-949 VLEHQQELEQ
+949 VLEHQQELAQ

-974 HEQSNDVLN
+974 HEQSTDVLN

-1004 QDRST
+1004 QDRSS

-1039 SNTQTQVNAHSQPQ
+1039 SNTQTQAQDQAQ
-1053 NQAQAQASAPAQAQ
+1053 NQAQAQA
-1067 AQAPAQALSQPAV
+1067 QAPEQALAQPAA
-1080 TVATGATAA
+1080 TVATAA
-1089 SATPAMTQTQGSIPP
+1089 SASSVMAQNQASIPP
-1104 AQANGQMLS
+1104 AKDNGQM
-1113 QAQPQ
+1113 QAQTQ
-1118 GSAHGA
+1118 AQAQSSASGA
-1124 YAQAPVQQP
+1124 YAQAPATAP
-1133 GHAQSFAQNGA
+1133 GHDQSFAQRGSQNGA
-1144 SMPVQVP
+1144 SMPVQVQ
-1151 VQAQAQAPVPGQMPG
+1151 VQGQAQAPVSG
-1166 QMPAQGYGNMQ
+1166 QMPAQGNGNMQ
-1177 PNSAHQYNGPVNGVN
+1177 PNNAPPYNGPVNRVN
-1192 AVNTGVAN
+1192 NGALS
-1200 PNGGYGRPN
+1200 PNGGYGAHN
-1209 GADEFVDRVATL
+1209 GAVDFVDRVATL

-1413 AIAITRQKIKKIH
+1413 AIAIARQKIKKIH

>member
-50 TPDDSKSLLDAI
+50 TPDDSKSLLAAI

-117 RAQQQKRLS
+117 RAEQQKRLS

-199 NANANA
+199 QA
-205 QAHGLGLGQG
+205 QAQAQGQGLSQG
-215 QGLDQQGQ
+215 QGLDQHGQ
-223 VSAQGLS
+223 ASAQGLS
-230 CEQGAIAQ
+230 YEQGAIAQ

-281 NTKVLAP
+281 NTRVLAP

-331 YKDPEPENNMSITY
+331 YKDPEPENNMSITT
-345 KEGLDKIKFCFTD
+345 KEGLDKIKSYFTD

-385 NNSQSQANGNFA
+385 NNGQSQANGNFA

-446 SAPAVPAPAEPAE
+446 SAPAASAGTAEPAPVSE
-459 PAAAVAAQAAE
+459 QAAE
-470 LSAKSHAQEQEPAP
+470 LSAKSHAQEQQPAL

-494 AGEQTQSPAQNQD
+494 VREQTQSPAQNQD
-507 QAQAQDKAQVHAP
+507 QAQDKAQVHAP
-520 AQAQTEANSQ
+520 AQATAQEQTEANSQ
-530 EQVSGENGDSGVA
+530 EQVIGANGNSDVA

-556 TNSVPQV
+556 TNSVSQV

-608 ASGIGISEGYGD
+608 ASGIGLSEGYGD

-632 NSNTDN
+632 NSNTNN

-669 GGATEKGSQS
+669 GGATDKGGQS

-721 QKYPELTN
+721 QKYPEHTN

-762 SVSSQS
+762 SASSQS

-913 LFFEPLKVR
+913 IFFEPLKVR

-1004 QDRST
+1004 QDRSS

-1039 SNTQTQVNAHSQPQ
+1039 SNTQPQANAHA
-1053 NQAQAQASAPAQAQ
+1053 NDQAQNQAQ
-1067 AQAPAQALSQPAV
+1067 AQAPAQALAQPAATAA
-1080 TVATGATAA
+1080 TVATAA
-1089 SATPAMTQTQGSIPP
+1089 SATPVMAQTQGSIPP
-1104 AQANGQMLS
+1104 AQANGQM
-1113 QAQPQ
+1113 QAQAQ
-1118 GSAHGA
+1118 AQAQSSATGA

-1133 GHAQSFAQNGA
+1133 GHAQRGTQNGA
-1144 SMPVQVP
+1144 SMPVQVQVQGQ
-1151 VQAQAQAPVPGQMPG
+1151 VQAHAPVSGQMS
-1166 QMPAQGYGNMQ
+1166 AQGHGNMQ
-1177 PNSAHQYNGPVNGVN
+1177 PNSAPQYNGPVNGVN

-1209 GADEFVDRVATL
+1209 GADEFVDRMATL

>member
-50 TPDDSKSLLDAI
+50 TPDDSKSLLAAI

-117 RAQQQKRLS
+117 RAEQQKRLS

-139 DVPNNDSFTV
+139 DVPSNDSFTV

-185 ERDLKASLDANANA
+185 ERDLKASLDS

-205 QAHGLGLGQG
+205 QAQAQGQGLSQG

-223 VSAQGLS
+223 TSAQGLS
-230 CEQGAIAQ
+230 YEHGAIAQ

-301 QEESSRYIECGQKFY
+301 QEDSSRYIECGQKFY

-331 YKDPEPENNMSITY
+331 YKDPEPENNKHITR
-345 KEGLDKIKFCFTD
+345 KEGEDIMNSCFTD
-358 MDLMKENKSKGLPIN
+358 MDLMNENKSKGLPIN

-385 NNSQSQANGNFA
+385 NNGQSQANGNFA

-446 SAPAVPAPAEPAE
+446 SAS
-459 PAAAVAAQAAE
+459 AASAGPAVAAPAAE
-470 LSAKSHAQEQEPAP
+470 LTAKSHAQEQQPDQ

-494 AGEQTQSPAQNQD
+494 VGEQTQSPAQNQD
-507 QAQAQDKAQVHAP
+507 QAQDKAQVHAP
-520 AQAQTEANSQ
+520 AQEQTEANSQ
-530 EQVSGENGDSGVA
+530 EQVNGENGDSGAA
-543 VSGSVAE
+543 VSVAE

-608 ASGIGISEGYGD
+608 ASGIGLSEGYGD

-632 NSNTDN
+632 NSNTNN

-669 GGATEKGSQS
+669 GGATDKGSQS

-721 QKYPELTN
+721 QKYPEHPN
-729 NALATTNAAQD
+729 NALATTNAAQE
-740 FIANQDKGQGA
+740 FIANQDKVQGA
-751 NGSMVVANSAL
+751 NGSMVVANSSL
-762 SVSSQS
+762 SASSQS

-854 SKANGPSPWEL
+854 SQANGPSPWEL

-913 LFFEPLKVR
+913 IFFEPLKVR

-983 LMAISNSAIA
+983 LMSISNSAIA

-1004 QDRST
+1004 QDRSS

-1039 SNTQTQVNAHSQPQ
+1039 SNTQPQANAHA
-1053 NQAQAQASAPAQAQ
+1053 NDQAQNQAQ
-1067 AQAPAQALSQPAV
+1067 AQAPAQALAQPAATAA
-1080 TVATGATAA
+1080 TVATAA
-1089 SATPAMTQTQGSIPP
+1089 SATPVMAQNQAAIPT
-1104 AQANGQMLS
+1104 AQANAQMMS
-1113 QAQPQ
+1113 QAQSQ
-1118 GSAHGA
+1118 AQAQSSATGA
-1124 YAQAPVQQP
+1124 YAQAPVQMP
-1133 GHAQSFAQNGA
+1133 GHAQSFTQNGA
-1144 SMPVQVP
+1144 SMPVQVQGQ
-1151 VQAQAQAPVPGQMPG
+1151 VQAQAPVSGQMS
-1166 QMPAQGYGNMQ
+1166 AQGHGNMQ
-1177 PNSAHQYNGPVNGVN
+1177 PNSAPQYKGPVNGVN

-1209 GADEFVDRVATL
+1209 GADEFVDRMATL

-1413 AIAITRQKIKKIH
+1413 AIAIARQKIKKIH

>member
-8 ATVASAGKVDA
+8 ATVASAGKVDT

-117 RAQQQKRLS
+117 RAQHQKRLS

-139 DVPNNDSFTV
+139 AVPNNDSFTV

-185 ERDLKASLDANANA
+185 ERDLKASLAD

-205 QAHGLGLGQG
+205 QAQAQGQNQG

-230 CEQGAIAQ
+230 YEHGAIAQ

-288 VVNVFKEEELKKY
+288 VVNLFKEEELKKY
-301 QEESSRYIECGQKFY
+301 QEESSHYIECGQKFY
-316 DYAHKYIGNAKRQGL
+316 DYAHKYIGNAIRSGL
-331 YKDPEPENNMSITY
+331 YKEPEPENTLNITTR
-345 KEGLDKIKFCFTD
+345 EGEIKAKSCIANIE
-358 MDLMKENKSKGLPIN
+358 LMIENKSKGLPVN
-373 AHKVTEQSAQAL
+373 AHKMTEQSALAL
-385 NNSQSQANGNFA
+385 KNSQSQANGSFA

-434 ASTQEATVSAPV
+434 ASTQEATVSAPE
-446 SAPAVPAPAEPAE
+446 SAPAASAVPAGS
-459 PAAAVAAQAAE
+459 AAPEQAAE
-470 LSAKSHAQEQEPAP
+470 LTVKSNAQEQELAQ

-494 AGEQTQSPAQNQD
+494 VGEQTQAPAQNQVQPQD
-507 QAQAQDKAQVHAP
+507 KDKAQVHAP
-520 AQAQTEANSQ
+520 AQATAQEQTEANSQ
-530 EQVSGENGDSGVA
+530 EQVSGDNGENGDSGAA
-543 VSGSVAE
+543 VSVAE
-550 QNMGQA
+550 QNMGKA
-556 TNSVPQV
+556 TNSVSQV

-632 NSNTDN
+632 NSNTNN

-658 LSATAPQMKQD
+658 LPATAPQMKQD
-669 GGATEKGSQS
+669 GGATDKGSQS

-721 QKYPELTN
+721 QKYPEHPN
-729 NALATTNAAQD
+729 NDLATTNAAQE

-751 NGSMVVANSAL
+751 NGSMVVANNAL
-762 SVSSQS
+762 SASSQS
-768 MGLNTPKSDNLI
+768 MGLNTPNSDNLI

-959 VELYKQQMIAHGHVF
+959 VEFYKQQMIAHGHVF
-974 HEQSNDVLN
+974 HEESTDVLN
-983 LMAISNSAIA
+983 LLAISNSAIA

-1024 FPWTQVAHIAPKITL
+1024 FPWTQVAHIAPKIML
-1039 SNTQTQVNAHSQPQ
+1039 SNTQ
-1053 NQAQAQASAPAQAQ
+1053 AQANAQAQAQ
-1067 AQAPAQALSQPAV
+1067 AQAPEQALAQPAATAA
-1080 TVATGATAA
+1080 TVATAA
-1089 SATPAMTQTQGSIPP
+1089 SASPVMSQNQAVIPP
-1104 AQANGQMLS
+1104 AQANGQM
-1113 QAQPQ
+1113 QAQAQ
-1118 GSAHGA
+1118 AQAQSSASGA
-1124 YAQAPVQQP
+1124 YAQAPVQMP

-1144 SMPVQVP
+1144 PMQVQEQV
-1151 VQAQAQAPVPGQMPG
+1151 QAQAPVSG
-1166 QMPAQGYGNMQ
+1166 QMPAQGNGNM
-1177 PNSAHQYNGPVNGVN
+1177 PNNAPTYNGPVNRVN
-1192 AVNTGVAN
+1192 NGALS
-1200 PNGGYGRPN
+1200 PNGGYGVHN

-1249 NFAPMESDEDD
+1249 SFAPMESDEDD

-1380 NAATGRNLQIEVQ
+1380 NAATGRNLQVEVQ